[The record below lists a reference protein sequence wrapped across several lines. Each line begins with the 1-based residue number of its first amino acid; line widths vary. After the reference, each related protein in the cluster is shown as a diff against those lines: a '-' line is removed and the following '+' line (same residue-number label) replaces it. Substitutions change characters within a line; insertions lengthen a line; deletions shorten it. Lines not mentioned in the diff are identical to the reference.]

1 MSGGPQLQLAV
12 LWPWLLMAT
21 LQVGL
26 GHTGLALA
34 AAVESERSAA
44 QKAIIRVIPL
54 KVEPIILEGEFANV
68 AEVTPAEGKL
78 LQSHPLSLCNTSED
92 EHTESGFITIVKLE
106 QPDRD
111 PNPCLSLANKAKLAG
126 ERGARAILFDITDD
140 ESAADQLRK
149 PRGLSQPVVLIR
161 GHDAELLMG
170 VVNKNREAHVKIEV
184 KEPPAWPD
192 YDVWILLTVV
202 STVVV
207 IILIFVV
214 RTKCQLN
221 RTQDSLQ
228 QQTMQAIG
236 QLATRNYQAR
246 CRQASRWD
254 STSSCSSAPVCA
266 ICLEEFSEGQ
276 ELRII
281 SCSHEFHRECVDPW
295 LQQHHTCPLC
305 MFNILARDSVDQAP
319 VAGSRLAPRDMEP
332 GRRLHL
338 FRQHPGHALYHLPH
352 AYPQRNL
359 RSFPPEPAHG
369 NPFFH
374 SPELSQ
380 LDFSTIHYMPY
391 RPASSLPACG
401 HPSPL
406 VPGLRGQQH
415 PSPTACGQPL
425 TPHRTCPLQ
434 PQPPCL
440 GLKAALAQRQ
450 HRAPALRRGAGH
462 GHQHNSS
469 GSGES
474 YLTEHSGYLA
484 DGPGSDSS
492 SGPCHGSSSDSMLNC
507 TDVSLQGIHG
517 SCSTFRS
524 SLSSDY
530 DPFVYCSSEGP
541 ATDNGQERQRPPR
554 ETRPRSV
561 DLVVSGGAA
570 PSKAQVL
577 SHVHYHHHQHHHY
590 RRDTECPPGRAGQG
604 PGQRKSRYSG
614 TKVGFHGA
622 RMQKRAEKSHHCQQP
637 VESSTVLQEA
647 PPAGQTACSQQGR
660 EPPHA
665 PSASLSRLNFSVDA
679 TRQSG
684 AAGTSPVLLPQRHS
698 LQSRHHRRKRKC
710 PLEPDPSLLPE
721 DSALPKACDTH
732 IPHGHPTGHRCSPE
746 VQPLI
751 PSAPLPCSLGSRPL
765 WKCLVPQSSSELKKQ
780 EEGMSGREGNH
791 TVPAG
796 FSGMGTA
803 KHSLSLRLHCPTQQ
817 CSQGKSGVGLFFQ
830 RAGEWRWFAAG
841 WARGCSVCW

>member
-1 MSGGPQLQLAV
+1 MSAGPQLQLAL

-21 LQVGL
+21 LQAGL
-26 GHTGLALA
+26 GHSGLALA

-236 QLATRNYQAR
+236 QLATRRYQSR
-246 CRQASRWD
+246 CRQAPRWD

-281 SCSHEFHRECVDPW
+281 SCSHEFHRDCVDPW

-305 MFNILARDSVDQAP
+305 MFNILARDPVDQATA
-319 VAGSRLAPRDMEP
+319 AGSRLAPRDMEP

-359 RSFPPEPAHG
+359 RSFPPDPAHG

-380 LDFSTIHYMPY
+380 LDFGTIHYMPY
-391 RPASSLPACG
+391 RPTSLLACG

-406 VPGLRGQQH
+406 APGLLGQQH
-415 PSPTACGQPL
+415 PNPSACGQTL
-425 TPHRTCPLQ
+425 SPHKTCSLQ
-434 PQPPCL
+434 PQPPCP
-440 GLKAALAQRQ
+440 GPKAALAQKQ
-450 HRAPALRRGAGH
+450 HRAPALRRGVSH

-474 YLTEHSGYLA
+474 YLTDHSGYLA

-530 DPFVYCSSEGP
+530 DPFVYCSLEGP
-541 ATDNGQERQRPPR
+541 AMDHGQEQPRPLR
-554 ETRPRSV
+554 ETRPRSL
-561 DLVVSGGAA
+561 DLMVPGGAA
-570 PSKAQVL
+570 PAKPQVL

-590 RRDTECPPGRAGQG
+590 RRDTECPPGRAGQV

-614 TKVGFHGA
+614 AKVGFHGA
-622 RMQKRAEKSHHCQQP
+622 RTQKRTEKSHHCQQP
-637 VESSTVLQEA
+637 LDSSTVLQEA
-647 PPAGQTACSQQGR
+647 ALAGQPACPQQGR
-660 EPPHA
+660 DPPHA
-665 PSASLSRLNFSVDA
+665 PSTSPDRLDFSVDA
-679 TRQSG
+679 NRQSG
-684 AAGTSPVLLPQRHS
+684 SAGTSPVPLPPRHS

-710 PLEPDPSLLPE
+710 PLEPDPALLPE
-721 DSALPKACDTH
+721 DSALPKACDAH
-732 IPHGHPTGHRCSPE
+732 VPHSPPAGYHCSPE

-751 PSAPLPCSLGSRPL
+751 PSAPLPYGSGSRPL
-765 WKCLVPQSSSELKKQ
+765 WKCLVPQSGSELKKQ
-780 EEGMSGREGNH
+780 EEVVSGREGNH
-791 TVPAG
+791 TVPAD
-796 FSGMGTA
+796 FSGTGTPR
-803 KHSLSLRLHCPTQQ
+803 HSLSLHLHCPSQQ
-817 CSQGKSGVGLFFQ
+817 GSQESEEEVQ
-830 RAGEWRWFAAG
+830 DVHEH
-841 WARGCSVCW
+841 SV

>member
-1 MSGGPQLQLAV
+1 MSAGPPLQLAV

-21 LQVGL
+21 LQAGL
-26 GHTGLALA
+26 GHTGLALV

-140 ESAADQLRK
+140 ESAADQVQTPLILSMFLEGGRIVLVSGYSGPSLTVFASLQLRK

-214 RTKCQLN
+214 RTKCHFLSPW
-221 RTQDSLQ
+221 QDSLQ

-236 QLATRNYQAR
+236 QLATRRYQAR
-246 CRQASRWD
+246 CRQTSRWD
-254 STSSCSSAPVCA
+254 SASSCSSAPVCA

-305 MFNILARDSVDQAP
+305 MFNILGRGTA
-319 VAGSRLAPRDMEP
+319 AGSRLAPQDMEP

-380 LDFSTIHYMPY
+380 LDFGTIHYMPY
-391 RPASSLPACG
+391 RPATSLLAGG
-401 HPSPL
+401 HPPPL
-406 VPGLRGQQH
+406 APGV
-415 PSPTACGQPL
+415 
-425 TPHRTCPLQ
+425 TCSLQ
-434 PQPPCL
+434 PQPPCV
-440 GLKAALAQRQ
+440 GLKAALVHKQPRV
-450 HRAPALRRGAGH
+450 P
-462 GHQHNSS
+462 HNSS

-474 YLTEHSGYLA
+474 YLTDHSGYLA

-492 SGPCHGSSSDSMLNC
+492 SGPCHGSSSDSVLNC

-541 ATDNGQERQRPPR
+541 TTDNGQE

-561 DLVVSGGAA
+561 DLMVPGGAA
-570 PSKAQVL
+570 PAKAQVL

-590 RRDTECPPGRAGQG
+590 RRDMECPPGRAGQG

-614 TKVGFHGA
+614 AKVGFHGS
-622 RMQKRAEKSHHCQQP
+622 RTQKRTEKNHHCQQP
-637 VESSTVLQEA
+637 LESGAVLQEA
-647 PPAGQTACSQQGR
+647 APAGQPACTQPGWES
-660 EPPHA
+660 PHA
-665 PSASLSRLNFSVDA
+665 PSASPNRLDFSVDA

-684 AAGTSPVLLPQRHS
+684 AAGTSPVPLPPRHS

-710 PLEPDPSLLPE
+710 PLEPNPALLPE
-721 DSALPKACDTH
+721 DSALPKACDAH
-732 IPHGHPTGHRCSPE
+732 IPHGHPAGYRCSPE

-751 PSAPLPCSLGSRPL
+751 PSAPLPCGSGSRPL
-765 WKCLVPQSSSELKKQ
+765 WKCLVLQSDAELKKQ
-780 EEGMSGREGNH
+780 EEGLSGREGNC
-791 TVPAG
+791 TVPAD
-796 FSGMGTA
+796 FSGTGNPR
-803 KHSLSLRLHCPTQQ
+803 HSLNLHLHCPSQQ
-817 CSQGKSGVGLFFQ
+817 GSQGKSGVCLFLQ
-830 RAGEWRWFAAG
+830 QAGE
-841 WARGCSVCW
+841 

>member
-1 MSGGPQLQLAV
+1 MSAGPPLQLAV

-21 LQVGL
+21 LHAGL

-34 AAVESERSAA
+34 GAVESERSAA

-54 KVEPIILEGEFANV
+54 KVEPIVLEGEFANV

-184 KEPPAWPD
+184 KEPPSWPD

-207 IILIFVV
+207 IIVIFVL

-221 RTQDSLQ
+221 RSQDSLQ

-236 QLATRNYQAR
+236 QLATRTFQAR
-246 CRQASRWD
+246 CRPAARWD
-254 STSSCSSAPVCA
+254 SASTCSSAPVCA

-305 MFNILARDSVDQAP
+305 MFNILARDSVDQATA
-319 VAGSRLAPRDMEP
+319 AGSRMAPRDMEP

-359 RSFPPEPAHG
+359 RNLPPEQAHG
-369 NPFFH
+369 NPFLH
-374 SPELSQ
+374 SLELSQ
-380 LDFSTIHYMPY
+380 LDFGTIHYMPY
-391 RPASSLPACG
+391 RPTTSLLACG

-406 VPGLRGQQH
+406 
-415 PSPTACGQPL
+415 
-425 TPHRTCPLQ
+425 
-434 PQPPCL
+434 PPCL
-440 GLKAALAQRQ
+440 GLNAAAVQRQ
-450 HRAPALRRGAGH
+450 HRAPALRRGLSH

-541 ATDNGQERQRPPR
+541 ATDNGQEQALPPR
-554 ETRPRSV
+554 DTRPKSL
-561 DLVVSGGAA
+561 DLMVSGGPGPAK
-570 PSKAQVL
+570 PQLL

-590 RRDTECPPGRAGQG
+590 RRDAECPPGWGGQG
-604 PGQRKSRYSG
+604 GGQRKSRYSEA
-614 TKVGFHGA
+614 KVGLHSA
-622 RMQKRAEKSHHCQQP
+622 QTQKRTEKSHHCQQP
-637 VESSTVLQEA
+637 PESSPVLQEA
-647 PPAGQTACSQQGR
+647 ALVGQPACSQQGW
-660 EPPHA
+660 EPPHI
-665 PSASLSRLNFSVDA
+665 PSASPSRLDFSKDA
-679 TRQSG
+679 NRQSG
-684 AAGTSPVLLPQRHS
+684 ASRTSPVPLPPKHS
-698 LQSRHHRRKRKC
+698 SQSRHHRRKRKC
-710 PLEPDPSLLPE
+710 PLEPSPALLPE
-721 DSALPKACDTH
+721 DSALPRACDAH
-732 IPHGHPTGHRCSPE
+732 VPHGHPAGYCCSPE
-746 VQPLI
+746 AQPLI
-751 PSAPLPCSLGSRPL
+751 PPSAPLSCSSGSQPL
-765 WKCLVPQSSSELKKQ
+765 WKCLVPQSGSELQSQ
-780 EEGMSGREGNH
+780 EERLSGWEGNH
-791 TVPAG
+791 PVPADV
-796 FSGMGTA
+796 SGTRTPR
-803 KHSLSLRLHCPTQQ
+803 HSLSLQLHCPSQQ
-817 CSQGKSGVGLFFQ
+817 GSQGKSAVGLLQ
-830 RAGEWRWFAAG
+830 QASE
-841 WARGCSVCW
+841 

>member
-1 MSGGPQLQLAV
+1 MSAGPPLQLAL

-26 GHTGLALA
+26 GHTRLALA
-34 AAVESERSAA
+34 AAVEAERSAA

-92 EHTESGFITIVKLE
+92 EHTETGFITIVKLE

-214 RTKCQLN
+214 RTKCHLN

-228 QQTMQAIG
+228 QQTMRAIG
-236 QLATRNYQAR
+236 QLATRTYQPR

-254 STSSCSSAPVCA
+254 SASSCSSAPVCA

-305 MFNILARDSVDQAP
+305 MFNILARDSADQAAVP
-319 VAGSRLAPRDMEP
+319 GSRLTPRDMEP

-359 RSFPPEPAHG
+359 RSFPPEPAHS
-369 NPFFH
+369 NPFFR

-380 LDFSTIHYMPY
+380 LDFGTIHYVPY
-391 RPASSLPACG
+391 RPPSSLPTCS

-406 VPGLRGQQH
+406 APELLGQQH
-415 PSPTACGQPL
+415 HPPSACGQPL
-425 TPHRTCPLQ
+425 PSHRPCSLQ
-434 PQPPCL
+434 HQPPGL
-440 GLKAALAQRQ
+440 GLKAAPAQRQ
-450 HRAPALRRGAGH
+450 HRAPPPRRGAAH

-507 TDVSLQGIHG
+507 TDISLQGIHG

-541 ATDNGQERQRPPR
+541 AVERGQEQQLAR
-554 ETRPRSV
+554 ETRPRSL
-561 DLVVSGGAA
+561 DLLVPGDAA
-570 PSKAQVL
+570 AAKSQVL
-577 SHVHYHHHQHHHY
+577 GHVHYHHHQHHHY
-590 RRDTECPPGRAGQG
+590 RRETECPSGRVG
-604 PGQRKSRYSG
+604 PGASQRKARYSG
-614 TKVGFHGA
+614 TKVGFHSA
-622 RMQKRAEKSHHCQQP
+622 RTQKRAEKPHRCQQP
-637 VESSTVLQEA
+637 LESSTVSPEA
-647 PPAGQTACSQQGR
+647 SPAGQPVCLQQGH
-660 EPPHA
+660 ELSGA
-665 PSASLSRLNFSVDA
+665 PSASLSRLDLATDA
-679 TRQSG
+679 CRILG
-684 AAGTSPVLLPQRHS
+684 AAGTSHVPMPQRHS
-698 LQSRHHRRKRKC
+698 LHGRHHRRKRKC
-710 PLEPDPSLLPE
+710 PQEPDPLHLPE
-721 DSALPKACDTH
+721 DSVLHKASDARV
-732 IPHGHPTGHRCSPE
+732 PYGHATGDSCSPE

-751 PSAPLPCSLGSRPL
+751 PSAPLTCGSGARPL
-765 WKCLVPQSSSELKKQ
+765 WKCLVP
-780 EEGMSGREGNH
+780 
-791 TVPAG
+791 
-796 FSGMGTA
+796 
-803 KHSLSLRLHCPTQQ
+803 
-817 CSQGKSGVGLFFQ
+817 
-830 RAGEWRWFAAG
+830 
-841 WARGCSVCW
+841 

>member
-1 MSGGPQLQLAV
+1 MSAGPQVQLAV

-21 LQVGL
+21 LQAGL

-34 AAVESERSAA
+34 AAVESERAAA

-221 RTQDSLQ
+221 RTQDSVQ
-228 QQTMQAIG
+228 QQTLQAIG
-236 QLATRNYQAR
+236 QLATRRYQPRAR
-246 CRQASRWD
+246 PAPRWD
-254 STSSCSSAPVCA
+254 SASSCSSAPVCA

-305 MFNILARDSVDQAP
+305 MFNILARDSGDQAM
-319 VAGSRLAPRDMEP
+319 AASSRLVPQDMEP

-359 RSFPPEPAHG
+359 RSLPPEPAHG
-369 NPFFH
+369 NSFFH

-380 LDFSTIHYMPY
+380 LDFGTIHYMPY
-391 RPASSLPACG
+391 RPATSLLACS
-401 HPSPL
+401 HVAPL
-406 VPGLRGQQH
+406 APGLLGQQH
-415 PSPTACGQPL
+415 PNPSALGQAL
-425 TPHRTCPLQ
+425 APHRTCPLQ

-440 GLKAALAQRQ
+440 APKAALAQKQ
-450 HRAPALRRGAGH
+450 HRAPALRRGLGH
-462 GHQHNSS
+462 GHQHNGS

-507 TDVSLQGIHG
+507 TDVSMQGIHG

-541 ATDNGQERQRPPR
+541 ATDLGHEQLRPPR
-554 ETRPRSV
+554 ERRPRSL
-561 DLVVSGGAA
+561 DLMVPTGAA
-570 PSKAQVL
+570 PAKPQVL
-577 SHVHYHHHQHHHY
+577 SHIHYHHHQHHHY
-590 RRDTECPPGRAGQG
+590 RQDVECPPGRAGQG
-604 PGQRKSRYSG
+604 PGPGPRKSRYSG
-614 TKVGFHGA
+614 AKVAFHSA
-622 RMQKRAEKSHHCQQP
+622 RTQKRTEKSHHSEQP
-637 VESSTVLQEA
+637 LESSAVLQEA
-647 PPAGQTACSQQGR
+647 APAGQPNCPQEGWGPS
-660 EPPHA
+660 HA
-665 PSASLSRLNFSVDA
+665 PSPSPNRLDFSVDA
-679 TRQSG
+679 NRQLG
-684 AAGTSPVLLPQRHS
+684 AAGTPPVPLPPRHS

-710 PLEPDPSLLPE
+710 PLEPDPTLLPKDTAE
-721 DSALPKACDTH
+721 PGSCDPRLP
-732 IPHGHPTGHRCSPE
+732 PGHPAGYHCSPE
-746 VQPLI
+746 AQPLI
-751 PSAPLPCSLGSRPL
+751 PSSPLPSGSRPL
-765 WKCLVPQSSSELKKQ
+765 WKSLVP
-780 EEGMSGREGNH
+780 
-791 TVPAG
+791 
-796 FSGMGTA
+796 
-803 KHSLSLRLHCPTQQ
+803 
-817 CSQGKSGVGLFFQ
+817 
-830 RAGEWRWFAAG
+830 
-841 WARGCSVCW
+841 

>member
-1 MSGGPQLQLAV
+1 MSAGPQLQLAV

-21 LQVGL
+21 LQAGL
-26 GHTGLALA
+26 GHTGLVLA

-44 QKAIIRVIPL
+44 QKAIIRVMPL

-202 STVVV
+202 STVVI

-236 QLATRNYQAR
+236 QLATRRYQAR
-246 CRQASRWD
+246 CWQASRWD
-254 STSSCSSAPVCA
+254 SASSCSSAPVCA

-305 MFNILARDSVDQAP
+305 MFNILARDSVDQATA
-319 VAGSRLAPRDMEP
+319 AGSRLAPRDMEP

-359 RSFPPEPAHG
+359 RSFPLEPAHG

-380 LDFSTIHYMPY
+380 LDFGTIHYMPY
-391 RPASSLPACG
+391 RPATSLLTCS
-401 HPSPL
+401 HPPPL
-406 VPGLRGQQH
+406 APGLLGQQH
-415 PSPTACGQPL
+415 PNPSACGQTLP
-425 TPHRTCPLQ
+425 PHRTCSLQ
-434 PQPPCL
+434 PQLPCL
-440 GLKAALAQRQ
+440 GLKAALAQKQ
-450 HRAPALRRGAGH
+450 HRAPALRRGVSH

-541 ATDNGQERQRPPR
+541 ATDNGQEQPRPPR
-554 ETRPRSV
+554 ETRPRSL
-561 DLVVSGGAA
+561 DLMVPRGAA
-570 PSKAQVL
+570 PAKPQVL

-590 RRDTECPPGRAGQG
+590 RKDAECPPGRAGQG

-614 TKVGFHGA
+614 AKVGFHGA
-622 RMQKRAEKSHHCQQP
+622 RTQKRAEKSYHCQQP
-637 VESSTVLQEA
+637 LESSTVLQEA
-647 PPAGQTACSQQGR
+647 APAGQPASPQQGQ
-660 EPPHA
+660 EPPHV
-665 PSASLSRLNFSVDA
+665 PSASPNRLDFSVDA
-679 TRQSG
+679 NRQSG
-684 AAGTSPVLLPQRHS
+684 AAGTSPVPLPPRHS

-710 PLEPDPSLLPE
+710 PLEPDPALLPE
-721 DSALPKACDTH
+721 DPALPKACDAH
-732 IPHGHPTGHRCSPE
+732 VPHGHSAVYRCSPE

-751 PSAPLPCSLGSRPL
+751 PSAPLPCSSGSRPL
-765 WKCLVPQSSSELKKQ
+765 WKCLVP
-780 EEGMSGREGNH
+780 
-791 TVPAG
+791 
-796 FSGMGTA
+796 
-803 KHSLSLRLHCPTQQ
+803 
-817 CSQGKSGVGLFFQ
+817 
-830 RAGEWRWFAAG
+830 
-841 WARGCSVCW
+841 

>member
-1 MSGGPQLQLAV
+1 MSAGPQVQLAL

-21 LQVGL
+21 LQAGL
-26 GHTGLALA
+26 GQTGLALA
-34 AAVESERSAA
+34 AAVESERAAA

-221 RTQDSLQ
+221 RTQDSVQ
-228 QQTMQAIG
+228 QQTLQAIG
-236 QLATRNYQAR
+236 QLATRRYQPRAR
-246 CRQASRWD
+246 PAPRWD
-254 STSSCSSAPVCA
+254 SASSCSSAPVCA

-305 MFNILARDSVDQAP
+305 MFNILARDSGEQA
-319 VAGSRLAPRDMEP
+319 AAASSRLVPQDMEP

-359 RSFPPEPAHG
+359 RSFLPEPAPG
-369 NPFFH
+369 NPFFC

-380 LDFSTIHYMPY
+380 LDFGTIHYMPY
-391 RPASSLPACG
+391 RPTTSLLACG
-401 HPSPL
+401 HVAPL
-406 VPGLRGQQH
+406 APGLLGQHH
-415 PSPTACGQPL
+415 PTPSACGQAL
-425 TPHRTCPLQ
+425 APHRTCPLQ

-440 GLKAALAQRQ
+440 APKAALAQKQ
-450 HRAPALRRGAGH
+450 HRASALRRGLGH

-541 ATDNGQERQRPPR
+541 ATDHGQEQLQPPR
-554 ETRPRSV
+554 ERRPRSL
-561 DLVVSGGAA
+561 DLMVPGGAA
-570 PSKAQVL
+570 PAKPQVL

-590 RRDTECPPGRAGQG
+590 RRDSECPPGRAGQG
-604 PGQRKSRYSG
+604 PGPRKSRYSG
-614 TKVGFHGA
+614 AKVAFHSA
-622 RMQKRAEKSHHCQQP
+622 RTQKRTEKSHHSQQP
-637 VESSTVLQEA
+637 LESSAVLQEA
-647 PPAGQTACSQQGR
+647 APAGQPACPQEGR
-660 EPPHA
+660 KPPHS
-665 PSASLSRLNFSVDA
+665 PSTSPSRLDFSVDA
-679 TRQSG
+679 NRQSG
-684 AAGTSPVLLPQRHS
+684 AAGTPPVPLPPRHS

-710 PLEPDPSLLPE
+710 PLEPDPALLPK
-721 DSALPKACDTH
+721 DSAEPRACDTH
-732 IPHGHPTGHRCSPE
+732 LPPGHPAGYRLSPE
-746 VQPLI
+746 AQPLI
-751 PSAPLPCSLGSRPL
+751 PSAPLPSGSRPL
-765 WKCLVPQSSSELKKQ
+765 WKCLVPQSSSELRKQ
-780 EEGMSGREGNH
+780 EEGLSGREGNRS
-791 TVPAG
+791 VPAD
-796 FSGMGTA
+796 FSGTGTPR
-803 KHSLSLRLHCPTQQ
+803 HSLSVRLHCPSQQ
-817 CSQGKSGVGLFFQ
+817 GGPASEEEVQDVH
-830 RAGEWRWFAAG
+830 EH
-841 WARGCSVCW
+841 SV

>member
-1 MSGGPQLQLAV
+1 MSAGPPLQLVA

-21 LQVGL
+21 LQAAL
-26 GHTGLALA
+26 GHSGLALA
-34 AAVESERSAA
+34 AAVESERAAA

-54 KVEPIILEGEFANV
+54 KVEPITLEGEFANV

-106 QPDRD
+106 QPERD

-228 QQTMQAIG
+228 QQTLQAIG
-236 QLATRNYQAR
+236 QLATRRYQPR
-246 CRQASRWD
+246 CRPAARWD
-254 STSSCSSAPVCA
+254 SASSCSSAPVCA
-266 ICLEEFSEGQ
+266 ICLEEFTEGQ

-281 SCSHEFHRECVDPW
+281 SCTHEFHRECVDPW

-305 MFNILARDSVDQAP
+305 MFNILARDSVDQAT
-319 VAGSRLAPRDMEP
+319 ATSSRLAPQDMEP

-352 AYPQRNL
+352 PYPQRNL

-374 SPELSQ
+374 SPELSR
-380 LDFSTIHYMPY
+380 LDFGTIHYVPY
-391 RPASSLPACG
+391 RPAPSLLACG
-401 HPSPL
+401 HAAL
-406 VPGLRGQQH
+406 LGQQ
-415 PSPTACGQPL
+415 PPVPAACGQAPA
-425 TPHRTCPLQ
+425 PHRTCPLQ
-434 PQPPCL
+434 PQPPCP
-440 GLKAALAQRQ
+440 GLKAAPAQKQ
-450 HRAPALRRGAGH
+450 HRVPTARRGAGH

-541 ATDNGQERQRPPR
+541 AAERGPEPLRPAR
-554 ETRPRSV
+554 HRRPRAPLA
-561 DLVVSGGAA
+561 LVVPVGAA
-570 PSKAQVL
+570 PAKPHVL

-590 RRDTECPPGRAGQG
+590 RRDAEGAPGRAGQG
-604 PGQRKSRYSG
+604 PVPRRARYSG
-614 TKVGFHGA
+614 AKVGFHGA
-622 RMQKRAEKSHHCQQP
+622 RAQERTERSHHCQRP
-637 VESSTVLQEA
+637 AGGGAVLQEGG
-647 PPAGQTACSQQGR
+647 PAGQPACPLRGGH
-660 EPPHA
+660 PHA
-665 PSASLSRLNFSVDA
+665 PSDSGADA
-679 TRQSG
+679 NRQPG
-684 AAGTSPVLLPQRHS
+684 AAGTSPAPLPPRHS
-698 LQSRHHRRKRKC
+698 SQSRHHRRKRKC
-710 PLEPDPSLLPE
+710 SQEPDPAHL
-721 DSALPKACDTH
+721 
-732 IPHGHPTGHRCSPE
+732 PHGHPAGSRCSPE
-746 VQPLI
+746 AQPLI
-751 PSAPLPCSLGSRPL
+751 PSAPLPGGSGSRTL
-765 WKCLVPQSSSELKKQ
+765 WKCLVP
-780 EEGMSGREGNH
+780 
-791 TVPAG
+791 
-796 FSGMGTA
+796 
-803 KHSLSLRLHCPTQQ
+803 
-817 CSQGKSGVGLFFQ
+817 
-830 RAGEWRWFAAG
+830 
-841 WARGCSVCW
+841 

>member
-1 MSGGPQLQLAV
+1 MSAGPPLQLAV

-21 LQVGL
+21 LHAGL

-54 KVEPIILEGEFANV
+54 KVEPIVLEGEFANV

-184 KEPPAWPD
+184 KEPPSWPD
-192 YDVWILLTVV
+192 YDMWILLTVV

-236 QLATRNYQAR
+236 QLATREFQAR
-246 CRQASRWD
+246 CRPAARWD
-254 STSSCSSAPVCA
+254 SASTCSSAPVCA

-305 MFNILARDSVDQAP
+305 MFNILARDSVDHATA
-319 VAGSRLAPRDMEP
+319 AGSRMAPRDMEP

-359 RSFPPEPAHG
+359 RNFPPEPAHG

-374 SPELSQ
+374 SLELSQ
-380 LDFSTIHYMPY
+380 LDFGTIHYMPY
-391 RPASSLPACG
+391 RPATSLLACG

-406 VPGLRGQQH
+406 APGLLGQQH
-415 PSPTACGQPL
+415 PNPSACGQTLP
-425 TPHRTCPLQ
+425 PHRTCSLQ
-434 PQPPCL
+434 PQAPCL
-440 GLKAALAQRQ
+440 GLKATLVQKQ
-450 HRAPALRRGAGH
+450 HRAPALRRGVGH

-541 ATDNGQERQRPPR
+541 ATDNGQEQPWPPR
-554 ETRPRSV
+554 DTRPRSL
-561 DLVVSGGAA
+561 DLMVPGGAGPA
-570 PSKAQVL
+570 KPQVL

-590 RRDTECPPGRAGQG
+590 RRDAECPPGWVGQG
-604 PGQRKSRYSG
+604 PVQRKSRYSEG
-614 TKVGFHGA
+614 KVGFHSA
-622 RMQKRAEKSHHCQQP
+622 RTQKRTEKSHHCQQLP
-637 VESSTVLQEA
+637 ESTVLQEA
-647 PPAGQTACSQQGR
+647 ALAGQPACSQQGQ
-660 EPPHA
+660 EPPRI
-665 PSASLSRLNFSVDA
+665 PSASPSSLDFSKDA
-679 TRQSG
+679 NRQSG
-684 AAGTSPVLLPQRHS
+684 ASGISPVPLPPKHS
-698 LQSRHHRRKRKC
+698 SQSRHHRRKRKC
-710 PLEPDPSLLPE
+710 PLEPSPTLLPE
-721 DSALPKACDTH
+721 ESALPKACDAH
-732 IPHGHPTGHRCSPE
+732 VPHGHPAGYHCSPE
-746 VQPLI
+746 AQPLI
-751 PSAPLPCSLGSRPL
+751 PRSAPLSCSSGSRL
-765 WKCLVPQSSSELKKQ
+765 WKCLVPQSGSELKKQ
-780 EEGMSGREGNH
+780 EEGLSGWEGNH
-791 TVPAG
+791 TVPAD
-796 FSGMGTA
+796 FSGTGTPRDRR
-803 KHSLSLRLHCPTQQ
+803 SLQLHCPSQQ
-817 CSQGKSGVGLFFQ
+817 GSQGSEEEVQ
-830 RAGEWRWFAAG
+830 DVREH
-841 WARGCSVCW
+841 SV

>member
-1 MSGGPQLQLAV
+1 MSAGPPLQLAL

-21 LQVGL
+21 LQAGL
-26 GHTGLALA
+26 GQKGLVLA

-228 QQTMQAIG
+228 QQTMQAIA
-236 QLATRNYQAR
+236 QLATRKYQAR
-246 CRQASRWD
+246 GRPASRWD
-254 STSSCSSAPVCA
+254 SASSCSSAPVCA

-305 MFNILARDSVDQAP
+305 MFNILARDSVDQATTA
-319 VAGSRLAPRDMEP
+319 VSRLAPQDMEP

-352 AYPQRNL
+352 AYPQRNF
-359 RSFPPEPAHG
+359 RSFPPEPARG
-369 NPFFH
+369 NLFFH

-380 LDFSTIHYMPY
+380 LDFGTIHYMPY
-391 RPASSLPACG
+391 RPTTSLLACG

-406 VPGLRGQQH
+406 APGLLGQQH
-415 PSPTACGQPL
+415 PRPSACGQALP
-425 TPHRTCPLQ
+425 PHRTCSLQ

-440 GLKAALAQRQ
+440 GPKAALAQKQNRV
-450 HRAPALRRGAGH
+450 PALRRAGGH
-462 GHQHNSS
+462 GQQHNSS

-492 SGPCHGSSSDSMLNC
+492 SGPCHGSSSDSILNC
-507 TDVSLQGIHG
+507 TDISLQGIHG

-541 ATDNGQERQRPPR
+541 ATDNGQEPPRPPR
-554 ETRPRSV
+554 EMRPRSL
-561 DLVVSGGAA
+561 DLMVPEGAVPA
-570 PSKAQVL
+570 KPHVL
-577 SHVHYHHHQHHHY
+577 SHIHYHNHQHHHY
-590 RRDTECPPGRAGQG
+590 RRDAECPSGRAGQG

-614 TKVGFHGA
+614 AKVGFHGA
-622 RMQKRAEKSHHCQQP
+622 RTQKRTEKSHHSQQP
-637 VESSTVLQEA
+637 LESSAVLPEA
-647 PPAGQTACSQQGR
+647 APAGQPACLQQDW

-665 PSASLSRLNFSVDA
+665 LSTPSNRLDFSADAS
-679 TRQSG
+679 RQLG
-684 AAGTSPVLLPQRHS
+684 AAGTSPVPLPPKHS
-698 LQSRHHRRKRKC
+698 LHSRHHRRKRKC
-710 PLEPDPSLLPE
+710 PLEPDPALLPE
-721 DSALPKACDTH
+721 DSALPKACDAH
-732 IPHGHPTGHRCSPE
+732 VPHGHPAGCRCSPE

-751 PSAPLPCSLGSRPL
+751 PSAPLPCGSGSRPL
-765 WKCLVPQSSSELKKQ
+765 WKCLVP
-780 EEGMSGREGNH
+780 
-791 TVPAG
+791 
-796 FSGMGTA
+796 
-803 KHSLSLRLHCPTQQ
+803 
-817 CSQGKSGVGLFFQ
+817 
-830 RAGEWRWFAAG
+830 
-841 WARGCSVCW
+841 

>member
-1 MSGGPQLQLAV
+1 MSAGPPLQLAL

-21 LQVGL
+21 LRAGL
-26 GHTGLALA
+26 GQTGQVLA

-54 KVEPIILEGEFANV
+54 KVEPIILEGEFASV

-236 QLATRNYQAR
+236 QLATRKYQAR
-246 CRQASRWD
+246 GRPASRWD
-254 STSSCSSAPVCA
+254 SASSCSSAPVCA

-305 MFNILARDSVDQAP
+305 MFNILARDSVDQAMT
-319 VAGSRLAPRDMEP
+319 AGSRLAPQDMEP

-352 AYPQRNL
+352 AYPQRNF
-359 RSFPPEPAHG
+359 RSFPPVPARG

-380 LDFSTIHYMPY
+380 LDFGTIHYMPH
-391 RPASSLPACG
+391 RPSTSLLACG

-406 VPGLRGQQH
+406 ATGLLGQQH
-415 PSPTACGQPL
+415 PSPSACRQMLP
-425 TPHRTCPLQ
+425 PRRTCSLQ

-440 GLKAALAQRQ
+440 GPKAALSQKQNRV
-450 HRAPALRRGAGH
+450 PALRRGGSH

-507 TDVSLQGIHG
+507 TDISLQGIHG

-541 ATDNGQERQRPPR
+541 ATDNGQEPPRPPR
-554 ETRPRSV
+554 EPRPRSL
-561 DLVVSGGAA
+561 DLMAPEGAA
-570 PSKAQVL
+570 PAKPQVL

-590 RRDTECPPGRAGQG
+590 RREAECPSRRAGQG

-614 TKVGFHGA
+614 AKPLEGSA
-622 RMQKRAEKSHHCQQP
+622 
-637 VESSTVLQEA
+637 VLPEA
-647 PPAGQTACSQQGR
+647 APAGQPPCLQQGR

-665 PSASLSRLNFSVDA
+665 PSTPPNRLDFSVDA
-679 TRQSG
+679 SRELG
-684 AAGTSPVLLPQRHS
+684 AAGTSPVPLPPRHTFH
-698 LQSRHHRRKRKC
+698 SRHHRRKRKC
-710 PLEPDPSLLPE
+710 PLEPDPALLPE
-721 DSALPKACDTH
+721 DSALPKACH
-732 IPHGHPTGHRCSPE
+732 AHVPHGHPASHRCSPE

-751 PSAPLPCSLGSRPL
+751 PSASLPCGSGSRPL
-765 WKCLVPQSSSELKKQ
+765 WKCLVP
-780 EEGMSGREGNH
+780 
-791 TVPAG
+791 
-796 FSGMGTA
+796 
-803 KHSLSLRLHCPTQQ
+803 
-817 CSQGKSGVGLFFQ
+817 
-830 RAGEWRWFAAG
+830 
-841 WARGCSVCW
+841 

>member
-1 MSGGPQLQLAV
+1 MSAGPQVQLAV

-21 LQVGL
+21 LQAGL

-34 AAVESERSAA
+34 AAVESERAAA

-54 KVEPIILEGEFANV
+54 KVEPITLEGEFANV

-140 ESAADQLRK
+140 ESAADQ
-149 PRGLSQPVVLIR
+149 
-161 GHDAELLMG
+161 
-170 VVNKNREAHVKIEV
+170 
-184 KEPPAWPD
+184 PD

-221 RTQDSLQ
+221 RTQDSVQ
-228 QQTMQAIG
+228 QQTLQAIG
-236 QLATRNYQAR
+236 QLATRRYQPRAWP
-246 CRQASRWD
+246 APRWD
-254 STSSCSSAPVCA
+254 SASSCNSAPVCA

-305 MFNILARDSVDQAP
+305 MFNILARDSGDQAM
-319 VAGSRLAPRDMEP
+319 AASSRLVPQDMEP

-338 FRQHPGHALYHLPH
+338 FRQHPGHALYHLPQ

-359 RSFPPEPAHG
+359 RSFPPESAHG

-374 SPELSQ
+374 SPELAQ
-380 LDFSTIHYMPY
+380 LDFGTIHYMPY
-391 RPASSLPACG
+391 RPASSLLACG
-401 HPSPL
+401 HVAPLAPSL
-406 VPGLRGQQH
+406 LGQQRPN
-415 PSPTACGQPL
+415 PSACGQAL
-425 TPHRTCPLQ
+425 APHRTCPLQ
-434 PQPPCL
+434 PQPPCVAP
-440 GLKAALAQRQ
+440 KAVMAQKQ
-450 HRAPALRRGAGH
+450 HRMPTLRRGL

-541 ATDNGQERQRPPR
+541 TTDHGQEQLRLPR
-554 ETRPRSV
+554 ERRPRSL
-561 DLVVSGGAA
+561 DLMVPQGAA
-570 PSKAQVL
+570 PAKPQVL

-590 RRDTECPPGRAGQG
+590 RQHAECPPGRAGQG
-604 PGQRKSRYSG
+604 PGPRKSRYSG
-614 TKVGFHGA
+614 AKVAFHSA
-622 RMQKRAEKSHHCQQP
+622 RTQKRTEKSHHSQQP
-637 VESSTVLQEA
+637 LESSAMVQETV
-647 PPAGQTACSQQGR
+647 PAGQPACPQEGQ
-660 EPPHA
+660 EPTHA
-665 PSASLSRLNFSVDA
+665 PSTSPNRLDFSVDA
-679 TRQSG
+679 NRQLG
-684 AAGTSPVLLPQRHS
+684 AVPLSPRHS

-710 PLEPDPSLLPE
+710 PLELDPALLPK
-721 DSALPKACDTH
+721 DSGKPGACNTHLPPSYPA
-732 IPHGHPTGHRCSPE
+732 GYRCSPE
-746 VQPLI
+746 AQPLI
-751 PSAPLPCSLGSRPL
+751 PSAPLPSSSRPL
-765 WKCLVPQSSSELKKQ
+765 WKCLVPQSSSELRKQ
-780 EEGMSGREGNH
+780 EEGLSGWERNCS
-791 TVPAG
+791 VPADL
-796 FSGMGTA
+796 SGTCTPR
-803 KHSLSLRLHCPTQQ
+803 HSLSFHLHCP
-817 CSQGKSGVGLFFQ
+817 SQPGGQASEEEVQ
-830 RAGEWRWFAAG
+830 DVHEH
-841 WARGCSVCW
+841 SV

>member
-1 MSGGPQLQLAV
+1 MSAGPQLQLAV

-21 LQVGL
+21 LQAAL

-34 AAVESERSAA
+34 AAVESERAAA

-228 QQTMQAIG
+228 QQTLQAIG
-236 QLATRNYQAR
+236 QLATRRYQPR
-246 CRQASRWD
+246 CRPASRWD
-254 STSSCSSAPVCA
+254 SASSCSSAPVCA

-281 SCSHEFHRECVDPW
+281 SCTHEFHRECVDPW

-305 MFNILARDSVDQAP
+305 MFNILARDSVDQATAP
-319 VAGSRLAPRDMEP
+319 SSRLAPQDMEP

-352 AYPQRNL
+352 PYPQRNL

-380 LDFSTIHYMPY
+380 LDFGTIHYMPY
-391 RPASSLPACG
+391 RPAPSLLACG
-401 HPSPL
+401 HTSPL
-406 VPGLRGQQH
+406 ATGLLGQH
-415 PSPTACGQPL
+415 PGPSTCGQAL
-425 TPHRTCPLQ
+425 APHRTCPLQ

-440 GLKAALAQRQ
+440 GLKAALAQKQ
-450 HRAPALRRGAGH
+450 HRVPVPRRGVGH

-507 TDVSLQGIHG
+507 TDISLQGIHG

-530 DPFVYCSSEGP
+530 DPFVYCSSEGA
-541 ATDNGQERQRPPR
+541 ATEHGQEQLRPPR
-554 ETRPRSV
+554 ERRPRSL
-561 DLVVSGGAA
+561 DLVVPGGAA
-570 PSKAQVL
+570 PAKAQVL

-590 RRDTECPPGRAGQG
+590 RRDAEGPPGRAGQG
-604 PGQRKSRYSG
+604 AAPRRARYSG
-614 TKVGFHGA
+614 AK
-622 RMQKRAEKSHHCQQP
+622 P
-637 VESSTVLQEA
+637 LESSAVLQEA
-647 PPAGQTACSQQGR
+647 ALAGQPACPLAGR
-660 EPPHA
+660 EHPHA
-665 PSASLSRLNFSVDA
+665 PSAPPSRLDLGVDA

-684 AAGTSPVLLPQRHS
+684 AAGTSLAQLPPRHS

-710 PLEPDPSLLPE
+710 SLEPDPALLPK
-721 DSALPKACDTH
+721 DLPKACDAPL
-732 IPHGHPTGHRCSPE
+732 PHGHPSGYRCSPE

-751 PSAPLPCSLGSRPL
+751 PSAPLPGGSGSRPL
-765 WKCLVPQSSSELKKQ
+765 WKCLVP
-780 EEGMSGREGNH
+780 
-791 TVPAG
+791 
-796 FSGMGTA
+796 
-803 KHSLSLRLHCPTQQ
+803 
-817 CSQGKSGVGLFFQ
+817 
-830 RAGEWRWFAAG
+830 
-841 WARGCSVCW
+841 

>member
-1 MSGGPQLQLAV
+1 MSAGPPRQPAL

-21 LQVGL
+21 LQAGL
-26 GHTGLALA
+26 GRPGLALA
-34 AAVESERSAA
+34 AAGEPERAAA

-54 KVEPIILEGEFANV
+54 KVEPIVLEGEFANV

-149 PRGLSQPVVLIR
+149 PRGLSQPVILIR

-202 STVVV
+202 STVVI
-207 IILIFVV
+207 IILIFFV
-214 RTKCQLN
+214 RTKCHLN
-221 RTQDSLQ
+221 RTQQDSLQ
-228 QQTMQAIG
+228 QQTLQAIG
-236 QLATRNYQAR
+236 QLATRRYQAR
-246 CRQASRWD
+246 GRQASRWD
-254 STSSCSSAPVCA
+254 SASSCSSAPVCA

-305 MFNILARDSVDQAP
+305 MFNILARDSVDQAT
-319 VAGSRLAPRDMEP
+319 ATGSRLVPRDMEP

-352 AYPQRNL
+352 PYPPRSL
-359 RSFPPEPAHG
+359 RSFPPEPTHG
-369 NPFFH
+369 NPFFR

-380 LDFSTIHYMPY
+380 LDFGTIHYVPY
-391 RPASSLPACG
+391 RPPTSLPACG
-401 HPSPL
+401 HQSPL
-406 VPGLRGQQH
+406 ARGLLGQQH
-415 PSPTACGQPL
+415 PSPSACGQTLP
-425 TPHRTCPLQ
+425 PHRTCSLQ
-434 PQPPCL
+434 PQPPCPAP
-440 GLKAALAQRQ
+440 KP
-450 HRAPALRRGAGH
+450 HRAAALRRGGGH

-492 SGPCHGSSSDSMLNC
+492 SGPCHGSSSDSVLNC

-541 ATDNGQERQRPPR
+541 DHGHEPPRPLR
-554 ETRPRSV
+554 ETRPRSL
-561 DLVVSGGAA
+561 DLMVPGGAA
-570 PSKAQVL
+570 PAKPQVL
-577 SHVHYHHHQHHHY
+577 SHIHYHHHQHHHY
-590 RRDTECPPGRAGQG
+590 RGDADCVPGRAGH
-604 PGQRKSRYSG
+604 RKARYSG
-614 TKVGFHGA
+614 AKVGFHSA
-622 RMQKRAEKSHHCQQP
+622 RTPKRTEKSPHCQQTL
-637 VESSTVLQEA
+637 ESSAVLQEA
-647 PPAGQTACSQQGR
+647 APAGQAACPQPGW
-660 EPPHA
+660 EPPRA
-665 PSASLSRLNFSVDA
+665 PSAPSNFGADA
-679 TRQSG
+679 TRQPG
-684 AAGTSPVLLPQRHS
+684 AAGTSAVPLPLRYS
-698 LQSRHHRRKRKC
+698 FQSRHHRRKRKC
-710 PLEPDPSLLPE
+710 PLEPDPALLPN
-721 DSALPKACDTH
+721 DSALPKACDAH
-732 IPHGHPTGHRCSPE
+732 VPPGHPAGYRCSPE
-746 VQPLI
+746 AQPLL
-751 PSAPLPCSLGSRPL
+751 PSTPLSCGSGSRPL
-765 WKCLVPQSSSELKKQ
+765 WKCLVP
-780 EEGMSGREGNH
+780 
-791 TVPAG
+791 
-796 FSGMGTA
+796 
-803 KHSLSLRLHCPTQQ
+803 
-817 CSQGKSGVGLFFQ
+817 
-830 RAGEWRWFAAG
+830 
-841 WARGCSVCW
+841 

>member
-1 MSGGPQLQLAV
+1 SGQ
-12 LWPWLLMAT
+12 
-21 LQVGL
+21 
-26 GHTGLALA
+26 
-34 AAVESERSAA
+34 
-44 QKAIIRVIPL
+44 
-54 KVEPIILEGEFANV
+54 
-68 AEVTPAEGKL
+68 
-78 LQSHPLSLCNTSED
+78 
-92 EHTESGFITIVKLE
+92 
-106 QPDRD
+106 
-111 PNPCLSLANKAKLAG
+111 AKLAG

-236 QLATRNYQAR
+236 QLATRKYQAR

-305 MFNILARDSVDQAP
+305 MFNILARDSVDPAS
-319 VAGSRLAPRDMEP
+319 ATGSRLAPRDMEP

-352 AYPQRNL
+352 PYPQRNL
-359 RSFPPEPAHG
+359 RNFTTEPDHG

-380 LDFSTIHYMPY
+380 LDFGTIHYMPY
-391 RPASSLPACG
+391 RPATSLLACG
-401 HPSPL
+401 HSSPL
-406 VPGLRGQQH
+406 ASGLLGQQH
-415 PSPTACGQPL
+415 PNPSSCGQTLP
-425 TPHRTCPLQ
+425 PHRTCSLQ
-434 PQPPCL
+434 PQPPCP
-440 GLKAALAQRQ
+440 GLKMTLVQKQ
-450 HRAPALRRGAGH
+450 HRAPALRRGVGH

-474 YLTEHSGYLA
+474 YLTDHSGYLA

-507 TDVSLQGIHG
+507 TDISLQGIHG

-541 ATDNGQERQRPPR
+541 ATDNGQEQPRPPR
-554 ETRPRSV
+554 DTRPKSL
-561 DLVVSGGAA
+561 DLMVPGGAA
-570 PSKAQVL
+570 PAKPQVL

-590 RRDTECPPGRAGQG
+590 RKDVECPPGRAGQG
-604 PGQRKSRYSG
+604 TGQRKSRYSG
-614 TKVGFHGA
+614 AKPLEG
-622 RMQKRAEKSHHCQQP
+622 SP
-637 VESSTVLQEA
+637 VLQETSA
-647 PPAGQTACSQQGR
+647 AGQPACPQQSR
-660 EPPHA
+660 ELPQA
-665 PSASLSRLNFSVDA
+665 PSASPSRLDFIVAAN
-679 TRQSG
+679 RQLG
-684 AAGTSPVLLPQRHS
+684 AAGTSPAPLPPRHS

-710 PLEPDPSLLPE
+710 PLEPDPALLPE
-721 DSALPKACDTH
+721 DSALPRACDV
-732 IPHGHPTGHRCSPE
+732 PHRHPAGYRCSPE
-746 VQPLI
+746 IQPLI
-751 PSAPLPCSLGSRPL
+751 PSAPLPCASGSRPL
-765 WKCLVPQSSSELKKQ
+765 WKCLVP
-780 EEGMSGREGNH
+780 
-791 TVPAG
+791 
-796 FSGMGTA
+796 
-803 KHSLSLRLHCPTQQ
+803 
-817 CSQGKSGVGLFFQ
+817 
-830 RAGEWRWFAAG
+830 
-841 WARGCSVCW
+841 

>member
-1 MSGGPQLQLAV
+1 MSAGPQVQLAV

-21 LQVGL
+21 LQAGL
-26 GHTGLALA
+26 GQTGLALA
-34 AAVESERSAA
+34 AAVESERAAA

-140 ESAADQLRK
+140 ESAADQVWTPCLGSATILVSGCSRSALMVFVSLQLRK

-207 IILIFVV
+207 IILIFVP
-214 RTKCQLN
+214 LPSP
-221 RTQDSLQ
+221 QDSVQ
-228 QQTMQAIG
+228 QQTLQAIG
-236 QLATRNYQAR
+236 QLATRRYQPRAR
-246 CRQASRWD
+246 PAPRWD
-254 STSSCSSAPVCA
+254 SASSCSSAPVCA

-281 SCSHEFHRECVDPW
+281 SCTHEFHRECVDPW

-305 MFNILARDSVDQAP
+305 MFNILGKAQT
-319 VAGSRLAPRDMEP
+319 SRLVPQDMEP

-380 LDFSTIHYMPY
+380 VDFGTIHYVPY
-391 RPASSLPACG
+391 RAATSLLACG
-401 HPSPL
+401 HTAPL
-406 VPGLRGQQH
+406 
-415 PSPTACGQPL
+415 
-425 TPHRTCPLQ
+425 
-434 PQPPCL
+434 
-440 GLKAALAQRQ
+440 KQ
-450 HRAPALRRGAGH
+450 HRAPAPRRGLSH

-507 TDVSLQGIHG
+507 TDISLQGIHG

-541 ATDNGQERQRPPR
+541 ATDHGQEQLRPPR
-554 ETRPRSV
+554 ERRPRSL
-561 DLVVSGGAA
+561 DLMVPGGAA
-570 PSKAQVL
+570 PAKPQVL

-590 RRDTECPPGRAGQG
+590 RRDVECAPGRAGQG
-604 PGQRKSRYSG
+604 PGPRKSRYSG
-614 TKVGFHGA
+614 AKVAFHSA
-622 RMQKRAEKSHHCQQP
+622 RTQKRTEKSHHSQQP
-637 VESSTVLQEA
+637 LESSAMLQEA
-647 PPAGQTACSQQGR
+647 ALAGQPACPQEGR
-660 EPPHA
+660 EPSHA
-665 PSASLSRLNFSVDA
+665 PSTTPD
-679 TRQSG
+679 
-684 AAGTSPVLLPQRHS
+684 S

-710 PLEPDPSLLPE
+710 PLEPDLALLPK
-721 DSALPKACDTH
+721 DSAESRACDAH
-732 IPHGHPTGHRCSPE
+732 LPPGHPAGYHCSPE

-751 PSAPLPCSLGSRPL
+751 PSAPLPSGSRPL
-765 WKCLVPQSSSELKKQ
+765 WKCLVPLSSSELRKQ
-780 EEGMSGREGNH
+780 EEGLSGREGNH
-791 TVPAG
+791 SVPAD
-796 FSGMGTA
+796 FSGTDTPR
-803 KHSLSLRLHCPTQQ
+803 HSLSVHLHYPSQQ
-817 CSQGKSGVGLFFQ
+817 GGQGKSGLRFSWQVNEGGLLKELWLP
-830 RAGEWRWFAAG
+830 GHLVP
-841 WARGCSVCW
+841 S

>member
-1 MSGGPQLQLAV
+1 MSAGPQLQLAV

-21 LQVGL
+21 LQAGL
-26 GHTGLALA
+26 SNTRLVLA

-236 QLATRNYQAR
+236 QLATRKYQAR

-254 STSSCSSAPVCA
+254 SASSCSSAPVCA

-305 MFNILARDSVDQAP
+305 MFNILARDSVDQATG
-319 VAGSRLAPRDMEP
+319 AGSRLAPRDMEP

-359 RSFPPEPAHG
+359 RSFPLEPAHG
-369 NPFFH
+369 NSFFH

-380 LDFSTIHYMPY
+380 LDFGTIHYMPY
-391 RPASSLPACG
+391 RPATSLLACG

-406 VPGLRGQQH
+406 TPGLLGQQH
-415 PSPTACGQPL
+415 PNPSACGQTLP
-425 TPHRTCPLQ
+425 PHRTCSLQ

-440 GLKAALAQRQ
+440 GIKAALAQKQ
-450 HRAPALRRGAGH
+450 HRAPTLRRGVGH

-541 ATDNGQERQRPPR
+541 ATDNGQEQPR
-554 ETRPRSV
+554 HLMVP
-561 DLVVSGGAA
+561 GGAA
-570 PSKAQVL
+570 LAQPQVL

-590 RRDTECPPGRAGQG
+590 RRDAECPPARAGQG

-614 TKVGFHGA
+614 AK
-622 RMQKRAEKSHHCQQP
+622 P
-637 VESSTVLQEA
+637 LESSTVLQEA
-647 PPAGQTACSQQGR
+647 APAGQPPCPQLGR
-660 EPPHA
+660 EHPHA
-665 PSASLSRLNFSVDA
+665 PSASPNRLDFSVDA
-679 TRQSG
+679 NRQSG
-684 AAGTSPVLLPQRHS
+684 AAGTSTVPLPPRHS

-710 PLEPDPSLLPE
+710 HLEPDPALLPE
-721 DSALPKACDTH
+721 DSALPKACDAH
-732 IPHGHPTGHRCSPE
+732 VPHGHPAGYRCSSE

-751 PSAPLPCSLGSRPL
+751 PGAPLPCSSGSRPL
-765 WKCLVPQSSSELKKQ
+765 WKCLVP
-780 EEGMSGREGNH
+780 
-791 TVPAG
+791 
-796 FSGMGTA
+796 
-803 KHSLSLRLHCPTQQ
+803 
-817 CSQGKSGVGLFFQ
+817 
-830 RAGEWRWFAAG
+830 
-841 WARGCSVCW
+841 

>member
-1 MSGGPQLQLAV
+1 MSAGPQLQLAV

-21 LQVGL
+21 LQAGL
-26 GHTGLALA
+26 GHTRLALA

-44 QKAIIRVIPL
+44 QKAIIRVMPL

-236 QLATRNYQAR
+236 QLATRRYQAR

-254 STSSCSSAPVCA
+254 SASSCSSAPVCA

-305 MFNILARDSVDQAP
+305 MFNILARDSVDQATA
-319 VAGSRLAPRDMEP
+319 AGSRLAPRDMEP

-359 RSFPPEPAHG
+359 RSFPLEPAHG

-380 LDFSTIHYMPY
+380 VDFGTIHYMPY
-391 RPASSLPACG
+391 RPATSLLTCS
-401 HPSPL
+401 HPPPL
-406 VPGLRGQQH
+406 APGLLGQQH
-415 PSPTACGQPL
+415 PNPSACGQTLP
-425 TPHRTCPLQ
+425 PHRTCSFQ

-440 GLKAALAQRQ
+440 GLKAALAQKQ
-450 HRAPALRRGAGH
+450 HRAPALRRGVGH

-541 ATDNGQERQRPPR
+541 ATDNGQEQPRPPR
-554 ETRPRSV
+554 ETRPRSL
-561 DLVVSGGAA
+561 DLMVPRGAA
-570 PSKAQVL
+570 PAKPQVL

-590 RRDTECPPGRAGQG
+590 RKDAECPPGRAGQG

-614 TKVGFHGA
+614 AKVGFHGA
-622 RMQKRAEKSHHCQQP
+622 RTQKRAEKSHHCQQP
-637 VESSTVLQEA
+637 LESSTVLQEA
-647 PPAGQTACSQQGR
+647 APAGQPAGPQQGR
-660 EPPHA
+660 EPPHV
-665 PSASLSRLNFSVDA
+665 PSASSNRLDFSVDA
-679 TRQSG
+679 NRQSG
-684 AAGTSPVLLPQRHS
+684 AAGTSPVPLPPRHS

-710 PLEPDPSLLPE
+710 PLEPDPALLPE
-721 DSALPKACDTH
+721 DSALPKACDAH
-732 IPHGHPTGHRCSPE
+732 VPHGHSAGYRCSPE

-751 PSAPLPCSLGSRPL
+751 PSAPLPCSSGSRPL

-780 EEGMSGREGNH
+780 EEGLSGREGNH
-791 TVPAG
+791 TVPAD
-796 FSGMGTA
+796 FSGTGTPR
-803 KHSLSLRLHCPTQQ
+803 HSLSHHLRCPSQQ
-817 CSQGKSGVGLFFQ
+817 GSQGSEEEVQ
-830 RAGEWRWFAAG
+830 DVHEH
-841 WARGCSVCW
+841 SV

>member
-1 MSGGPQLQLAV
+1 V
-12 LWPWLLMAT
+12 
-21 LQVGL
+21 
-26 GHTGLALA
+26 
-34 AAVESERSAA
+34 
-44 QKAIIRVIPL
+44 
-54 KVEPIILEGEFANV
+54 
-68 AEVTPAEGKL
+68 

-236 QLATRNYQAR
+236 QLATRRYQPR
-246 CRQASRWD
+246 CRPASRWD

-305 MFNILARDSVDQAP
+305 MFNILARDSVDQATA
-319 VAGSRLAPRDMEP
+319 AGSRLAPRDMEP

-359 RSFPPEPAHG
+359 RSFPPEPARG

-380 LDFSTIHYMPY
+380 LDFGTIHYMP
-391 RPASSLPACG
+391 S
-401 HPSPL
+401 
-406 VPGLRGQQH
+406 
-415 PSPTACGQPL
+415 
-425 TPHRTCPLQ
+425 
-434 PQPPCL
+434 
-440 GLKAALAQRQ
+440 LAQKQ
-450 HRAPALRRGAGH
+450 HRAPALRRGVGH

-530 DPFVYCSSEGP
+530 
-541 ATDNGQERQRPPR
+541 
-554 ETRPRSV
+554 
-561 DLVVSGGAA
+561 
-570 PSKAQVL
+570 
-577 SHVHYHHHQHHHY
+577 HVHYHHHQHHHY
-590 RRDTECPPGRAGQG
+590 RRDSECPPGRSGQG
-604 PGQRKSRYSG
+604 LGQRKSRYP
-614 TKVGFHGA
+614 GA
-622 RMQKRAEKSHHCQQP
+622 KP
-637 VESSTVLQEA
+637 LESNAVLQEVA
-647 PPAGQTACSQQGR
+647 PAGQPACPQQGR

-665 PSASLSRLNFSVDA
+665 PSASPNRLDFSVDA
-679 TRQSG
+679 NRQSG
-684 AAGTSPVLLPQRHS
+684 AAGTSPVLLPPRHS

-710 PLEPDPSLLPE
+710 PLEPDPALLPE
-721 DSALPKACDTH
+721 DSLSPKAGDAH
-732 IPHGHPTGHRCSPE
+732 VPHGHPTGYRCSPE

-751 PSAPLPCSLGSRPL
+751 PSAPLPCSSGSRPL
-765 WKCLVPQSSSELKKQ
+765 WKCLVP
-780 EEGMSGREGNH
+780 
-791 TVPAG
+791 
-796 FSGMGTA
+796 
-803 KHSLSLRLHCPTQQ
+803 
-817 CSQGKSGVGLFFQ
+817 
-830 RAGEWRWFAAG
+830 
-841 WARGCSVCW
+841 

>member
-1 MSGGPQLQLAV
+1 MSAGPQVQLAV

-21 LQVGL
+21 LQAGL

-34 AAVESERSAA
+34 AAVESERAAA

-221 RTQDSLQ
+221 RTQDSVQ
-228 QQTMQAIG
+228 QQTLQAIR
-236 QLATRNYQAR
+236 QLATRRYQSRAR
-246 CRQASRWD
+246 PAPRWD
-254 STSSCSSAPVCA
+254 SASSCSSSPVCA

-305 MFNILARDSVDQAP
+305 MFNILARVSGDQAM
-319 VAGSRLAPRDMEP
+319 AASSRLVPQDMEP

-338 FRQHPGHALYHLPH
+338 FRQHPGHALYHLPQ

-359 RSFPPEPAHG
+359 RSFPPEPDHS

-380 LDFSTIHYMPY
+380 VDFGTIHYVPY
-391 RPASSLPACG
+391 RPASALLACG
-401 HPSPL
+401 HVAPRA
-406 VPGLRGQQH
+406 PGLLGQQH
-415 PSPTACGQPL
+415 PNSSACGQAL
-425 TPHRTCPLQ
+425 APHRTCPLQ
-434 PQPPCL
+434 PQPPCVAP
-440 GLKAALAQRQ
+440 KAAMAQKQ
-450 HRAPALRRGAGH
+450 HRAPALRRGLGY

-541 ATDNGQERQRPPR
+541 TMDHGREQLRPPR
-554 ETRPRSV
+554 ERRPRSL
-561 DLVVSGGAA
+561 DLMVPGGAA
-570 PSKAQVL
+570 PAKPQVL

-590 RRDTECPPGRAGQG
+590 RQDAECPPGWAGKG
-604 PGQRKSRYSG
+604 PGPRKSRYSRA
-614 TKVGFHGA
+614 KVAFHSA
-622 RMQKRAEKSHHCQQP
+622 RTQKRTEKSQHSQQP
-637 VESSTVLQEA
+637 LESSAVLQEA
-647 PPAGQTACSQQGR
+647 APAGQPACPQEGQ
-660 EPPHA
+660 EPPHT
-665 PSASLSRLNFSVDA
+665 PSTSTNRLDFSIDA
-679 TRQSG
+679 NRQLE
-684 AAGTSPVLLPQRHS
+684 AAGTPPVVLPSRHS
-698 LQSRHHRRKRKC
+698 LQSRHHRRKRRC
-710 PLEPDPSLLPE
+710 PLELDPTLLPK
-721 DSALPKACDTH
+721 DSAEPGACDTH
-732 IPHGHPTGHRCSPE
+732 LPPGRPAGYRCSPE
-746 VQPLI
+746 AQPLI
-751 PSAPLPCSLGSRPL
+751 PSAPLPSGSWPL
-765 WKCLVPQSSSELKKQ
+765 WKCLVP
-780 EEGMSGREGNH
+780 
-791 TVPAG
+791 
-796 FSGMGTA
+796 
-803 KHSLSLRLHCPTQQ
+803 
-817 CSQGKSGVGLFFQ
+817 
-830 RAGEWRWFAAG
+830 
-841 WARGCSVCW
+841 

>member
-1 MSGGPQLQLAV
+1 MCSPNKCLTRDQVKLPWTIAGFSRKGQKWEFRSMSGPCNLQ
-12 LWPWLLMAT
+12 
-21 LQVGL
+21 
-26 GHTGLALA
+26 AL
-34 AAVESERSAA
+34 VE
-44 QKAIIRVIPL
+44 
-54 KVEPIILEGEFANV
+54 
-68 AEVTPAEGKL
+68 
-78 LQSHPLSLCNTSED
+78 SHPLSLCNTSED

-207 IILIFVV
+207 IVLIFVV

-228 QQTMQAIG
+228 QQTLQAIG
-236 QLATRNYQAR
+236 QLATRRYQPR
-246 CRQASRWD
+246 CRPASRWD
-254 STSSCSSAPVCA
+254 SASSCSSAPVCA

-281 SCSHEFHRECVDPW
+281 SCSHEFHRDCVDPW

-305 MFNILARDSVDQAP
+305 MFNILARDSVDQAT
-319 VAGSRLAPRDMEP
+319 AASSRLAPQDMEP

-352 AYPQRNL
+352 PYPQRNL

-380 LDFSTIHYMPY
+380 LDFGTIHYMPY
-391 RPASSLPACG
+391 RPTPSLLACG
-401 HPSPL
+401 HTTPL
-406 VPGLRGQQH
+406 APGLLGQQLPA
-415 PSPTACGQPL
+415 PSACRQVL
-425 TPHRTCPLQ
+425 APHRTCSLQ
-434 PQPPCL
+434 PQPPCP
-440 GLKAALAQRQ
+440 GLKAALAQKQ
-450 HRAPALRRGAGH
+450 HRAPALRRGAAH

-541 ATDNGQERQRPPR
+541 ATDHGQEPLRPPR
-554 ETRPRSV
+554 ERRPRSL
-561 DLVVSGGAA
+561 DLMVPGGAA
-570 PSKAQVL
+570 PAKSQVL

-604 PGQRKSRYSG
+604 PVPRKPRYAG
-614 TKVGFHGA
+614 AKVGFHGA
-622 RMQKRAEKSHHCQQP
+622 RTQKKTEKSHHCQQP
-637 VESSTVLQEA
+637 LESSDVLQEA
-647 PPAGQTACSQQGR
+647 ALAGQPACSREGR
-660 EPPHA
+660 EPPRA
-665 PSASLSRLNFSVDA
+665 PSTSPNRLDFGVDA
-679 TRQSG
+679 NRQSG
-684 AAGTSPVLLPQRHS
+684 AAGTSPALLPPRHS

-710 PLEPDPSLLPE
+710 SLEPDPALLPK
-721 DSALPKACDTH
+721 DSALPKAGDAH
-732 IPHGHPTGHRCSPE
+732 LPHGHPSGSRCSPE

-751 PSAPLPCSLGSRPL
+751 PSAPLPSVSGSRPL
-765 WKCLVPQSSSELKKQ
+765 WKCLVPQSSSELRKQ
-780 EEGMSGREGNH
+780 EEGVSGREG
-791 TVPAG
+791 TRPVPAD
-796 FSGMGTA
+796 FSGTGTPR
-803 KHSLSLRLHCPTQQ
+803 HSLSLHLHCP
-817 CSQGKSGVGLFFQ
+817 SRQGGQGSEEEVQ
-830 RAGEWRWFAAG
+830 DVHEH
-841 WARGCSVCW
+841 SV

>member
-1 MSGGPQLQLAV
+1 
-12 LWPWLLMAT
+12 
-21 LQVGL
+21 
-26 GHTGLALA
+26 
-34 AAVESERSAA
+34 
-44 QKAIIRVIPL
+44 
-54 KVEPIILEGEFANV
+54 
-68 AEVTPAEGKL
+68 
-78 LQSHPLSLCNTSED
+78 
-92 EHTESGFITIVKLE
+92 
-106 QPDRD
+106 
-111 PNPCLSLANKAKLAG
+111 
-126 ERGARAILFDITDD
+126 
-140 ESAADQLRK
+140 QLRK

-236 QLATRNYQAR
+236 QLATRRYQGR

-254 STSSCSSAPVCA
+254 SASSCSSAPVCA

-281 SCSHEFHRECVDPW
+281 SCSHEFHRDCVDPW

-305 MFNILARDSVDQAP
+305 MFNILARDSVDQA
-319 VAGSRLAPRDMEP
+319 VGTGSRLAPRDMEP

-369 NPFFH
+369 NHPFFH

-380 LDFSTIHYMPY
+380 LDFGTIHYMPY
-391 RPASSLPACG
+391 RPATSLPTCG
-401 HPSPL
+401 HPPPL
-406 VPGLRGQQH
+406 APGLLGQQH
-415 PSPTACGQPL
+415 PSPSACRQALP
-425 TPHRTCPLQ
+425 PHRTCSL
-434 PQPPCL
+434 QPPCL
-440 GLKAALAQRQ
+440 GLKAALAQKQ
-450 HRAPALRRGAGH
+450 HRAPALRRGVGH

-541 ATDNGQERQRPPR
+541 TTDNGQEQPRPLR
-554 ETRPRSV
+554 EMRPRSL
-561 DLVVSGGAA
+561 DLMVPGGAA
-570 PSKAQVL
+570 PAKPRVL

-590 RRDTECPPGRAGQG
+590 RRDTDCPPGRA
-604 PGQRKSRYSG
+604 GQRKSRYSG
-614 TKVGFHGA
+614 AKVGFQGA
-622 RMQKRAEKSHHCQQP
+622 RTQKRTEKSHHCQQAL
-637 VESSTVLQEA
+637 ESSAVLQEVA
-647 PPAGQTACSQQGR
+647 PVGQPVCPQKGR

-665 PSASLSRLNFSVDA
+665 TSASLSRLDFSVDA
-679 TRQSG
+679 SRQLG
-684 AAGTSPVLLPQRHS
+684 AAGTSPVPLLPRHS

-710 PLEPDPSLLPE
+710 PLEPDPALLPE
-721 DSALPKACDTH
+721 DSALPKACDAH
-732 IPHGHPTGHRCSPE
+732 VPHGHPAGYRCLPE

-751 PSAPLPCSLGSRPL
+751 PSAPLACTSGSRPL
-765 WKCLVPQSSSELKKQ
+765 WKCLVP
-780 EEGMSGREGNH
+780 
-791 TVPAG
+791 
-796 FSGMGTA
+796 
-803 KHSLSLRLHCPTQQ
+803 
-817 CSQGKSGVGLFFQ
+817 
-830 RAGEWRWFAAG
+830 
-841 WARGCSVCW
+841 

>member
-1 MSGGPQLQLAV
+1 MSAGPPLQLAV

-21 LQVGL
+21 LQAGL
-26 GHTGLALA
+26 GHTGLALV

-214 RTKCQLN
+214 RTKCHFLSPW
-221 RTQDSLQ
+221 QDSLQ

-236 QLATRNYQAR
+236 QLATRRYQAR
-246 CRQASRWD
+246 CRQTSRWD
-254 STSSCSSAPVCA
+254 SASSCSSAPVCA

-276 ELRII
+276 VGCGHGCWLATALTFLATVRLEL
-281 SCSHEFHRECVDPW
+281 
-295 LQQHHTCPLC
+295 
-305 MFNILARDSVDQAP
+305 DSVDQGTA
-319 VAGSRLAPRDMEP
+319 AGSRLAPQDMEP

-359 RSFPPEPAHG
+359 RSFPPEPHP
-369 NPFFH
+369 NP
-374 SPELSQ
+374 S
-380 LDFSTIHYMPY
+380 
-391 RPASSLPACG
+391 
-401 HPSPL
+401 
-406 VPGLRGQQH
+406 
-415 PSPTACGQPL
+415 ACGQMLP
-425 TPHRTCPLQ
+425 PHRTCSLQ
-434 PQPPCL
+434 PQPPCV
-440 GLKAALAQRQ
+440 GLKAALVHKQPRV
-450 HRAPALRRGAGH
+450 PALRRGVSH

-474 YLTEHSGYLA
+474 YLTDHSGYLA

-492 SGPCHGSSSDSMLNC
+492 SGPCHGSSSDSVLNC

-541 ATDNGQERQRPPR
+541 TTDNGQEQ

-561 DLVVSGGAA
+561 DLMVPGGAA
-570 PSKAQVL
+570 PAKAQVL

-590 RRDTECPPGRAGQG
+590 RRDMECPPGRAGQG

-614 TKVGFHGA
+614 AKVGFHGS
-622 RMQKRAEKSHHCQQP
+622 RTQKRTEKNHHCQQP
-637 VESSTVLQEA
+637 LESGAVLQEA
-647 PPAGQTACSQQGR
+647 APAGQPACTQPGWES
-660 EPPHA
+660 PHA
-665 PSASLSRLNFSVDA
+665 PSASPNRLDFSVDA

-684 AAGTSPVLLPQRHS
+684 AAGTSPVPLPPRHS

-710 PLEPDPSLLPE
+710 PLEPNPALLPE
-721 DSALPKACDTH
+721 DSALPKACDAH
-732 IPHGHPTGHRCSPE
+732 IPHGHPAGYRCSPE

-751 PSAPLPCSLGSRPL
+751 PSAPLPCGSGSRPL
-765 WKCLVPQSSSELKKQ
+765 WKCLVLQSDAELKKQ
-780 EEGMSGREGNH
+780 EEGLSGREGNC
-791 TVPAG
+791 TVPAD
-796 FSGMGTA
+796 FSGTGNPR
-803 KHSLSLRLHCPTQQ
+803 HSLNLHLHCPSQQ
-817 CSQGKSGVGLFFQ
+817 GSQGKSGVCLFLQ
-830 RAGEWRWFAAG
+830 QAGE
-841 WARGCSVCW
+841 

>member
-1 MSGGPQLQLAV
+1 MSAGPQLQLAV

-21 LQVGL
+21 LQAGL
-26 GHTGLALA
+26 GHKGLVLA

-44 QKAIIRVIPL
+44 QKAIIRVMPL
-54 KVEPIILEGEFANV
+54 KVEPIILEGEFASV

-236 QLATRNYQAR
+236 QLATRRYQAR

-254 STSSCSSAPVCA
+254 SASSCSSAPVCA

-281 SCSHEFHRECVDPW
+281 SCSHEFHRDCVDPW

-305 MFNILARDSVDQAP
+305 MFNILARDSVDQATA
-319 VAGSRLAPRDMEP
+319 AGSRLAPRDMEP

-359 RSFPPEPAHG
+359 RSFPLEPAHG
-369 NPFFH
+369 NPFLH
-374 SPELSQ
+374 SRELSQ
-380 LDFSTIHYMPY
+380 LDFATIHYMPY
-391 RPASSLPACG
+391 RPATSLLACSR
-401 HPSPL
+401 PSP
-406 VPGLRGQQH
+406 GLLGQQH
-415 PSPTACGQPL
+415 PNPSACGQTLP
-425 TPHRTCPLQ
+425 PHRTCSLQ

-440 GLKAALAQRQ
+440 GLKAALVQKQ
-450 HRAPALRRGAGH
+450 HRAPALRRGVGH

-541 ATDNGQERQRPPR
+541 ATDNGQEQPRPPR
-554 ETRPRSV
+554 ETRPRSL
-561 DLVVSGGAA
+561 DLMVPGGAA
-570 PSKAQVL
+570 PAKPQVL

-590 RRDTECPPGRAGQG
+590 RKDAECPPGRAGQG

-614 TKVGFHGA
+614 AK
-622 RMQKRAEKSHHCQQP
+622 P
-637 VESSTVLQEA
+637 LESSTVLQEA
-647 PPAGQTACSQQGR
+647 APAGQPACPQQGR

-665 PSASLSRLNFSVDA
+665 PSASPNRLDFSVDA
-679 TRQSG
+679 NRQSG
-684 AAGTSPVLLPQRHS
+684 AAGTSPVPLPPRHS

-710 PLEPDPSLLPE
+710 PLEPDPALLPE
-721 DSALPKACDTH
+721 DSALPKACDAH
-732 IPHGHPTGHRCSPE
+732 IPQGHSAGYRCSPE

-751 PSAPLPCSLGSRPL
+751 PSAPLPCGSGSRPL
-765 WKCLVPQSSSELKKQ
+765 WKCLVP
-780 EEGMSGREGNH
+780 
-791 TVPAG
+791 
-796 FSGMGTA
+796 
-803 KHSLSLRLHCPTQQ
+803 
-817 CSQGKSGVGLFFQ
+817 
-830 RAGEWRWFAAG
+830 
-841 WARGCSVCW
+841 

>member
-1 MSGGPQLQLAV
+1 MSAGPQVQLAV

-21 LQVGL
+21 LQAGL

-34 AAVESERSAA
+34 AAVESERAAA

-161 GHDAELLMG
+161 GRDAELLMG

-221 RTQDSLQ
+221 RTQDSVQ
-228 QQTMQAIG
+228 QQTLQAIG
-236 QLATRNYQAR
+236 QLATRRYQPRAR
-246 CRQASRWD
+246 PALRWD
-254 STSSCSSAPVCA
+254 SASSCSSAPVCA

-305 MFNILARDSVDQAP
+305 MFNILARDSGDQAT
-319 VAGSRLAPRDMEP
+319 AASSRLVPQDMEP

-352 AYPQRNL
+352 AYPPRNL
-359 RSFPPEPAHG
+359 RSFLPEPAHS

-380 LDFSTIHYMPY
+380 LDFGTIHYMPY
-391 RPASSLPACG
+391 RPATSLLSCG
-401 HPSPL
+401 HAAPL
-406 VPGLRGQQH
+406 APGLLGQQH
-415 PSPTACGQPL
+415 PNPSACGQAL
-425 TPHRTCPLQ
+425 APHRTCPLQ

-440 GLKAALAQRQ
+440 LPKAALAQKQ
-450 HRAPALRRGAGH
+450 HRAPALRRGLGH

-484 DGPGSDSS
+484 DGPGSDTS

-541 ATDNGQERQRPPR
+541 ATDHGQEQLRPPR
-554 ETRPRSV
+554 ERRPRSL
-561 DLVVSGGAA
+561 DLMVPGGAA
-570 PSKAQVL
+570 PAKPQVL

-590 RRDTECPPGRAGQG
+590 RRDAECPPARAGQG
-604 PGQRKSRYSG
+604 RGLRKSRYSG
-614 TKVGFHGA
+614 AKVGFHSA
-622 RMQKRAEKSHHCQQP
+622 RTQKRTERSHHSQQP
-637 VESSTVLQEA
+637 LESSAVLKETA
-647 PPAGQTACSQQGR
+647 PTGQTACPQ
-660 EPPHA
+660 EVWKPPHS
-665 PSASLSRLNFSVDA
+665 PSASPNRLDFIVDA
-679 TRQSG
+679 NRHLG
-684 AAGTSPVLLPQRHS
+684 AAGTSPVSLPPRHS

-710 PLEPDPSLLPE
+710 PLEPDPTLVLK
-721 DSALPKACDTH
+721 DSTEPRACDAH
-732 IPHGHPTGHRCSPE
+732 LPPGHPTGYCCSPE

-751 PSAPLPCSLGSRPL
+751 PSAPLPSSSRPL
-765 WKCLVPQSSSELKKQ
+765 WKCLVP
-780 EEGMSGREGNH
+780 
-791 TVPAG
+791 
-796 FSGMGTA
+796 
-803 KHSLSLRLHCPTQQ
+803 
-817 CSQGKSGVGLFFQ
+817 
-830 RAGEWRWFAAG
+830 
-841 WARGCSVCW
+841 

>member
-1 MSGGPQLQLAV
+1 MSAGPQLQLAV

-21 LQVGL
+21 LQAGL
-26 GHTGLALA
+26 GHTGLVLA

-236 QLATRNYQAR
+236 QLATRKYQAR

-254 STSSCSSAPVCA
+254 SASSCSSAPVCA

-305 MFNILARDSVDQAP
+305 MFNILARDSADQAT
-319 VAGSRLAPRDMEP
+319 ATGSRLVPRDMEP

-369 NPFFH
+369 NQFFH

-380 LDFSTIHYMPY
+380 LDFGTIHYMPY
-391 RPASSLPACG
+391 RPATSLLTCG

-406 VPGLRGQQH
+406 APGLLGQQH
-415 PSPTACGQPL
+415 PNPSACGQTLP
-425 TPHRTCPLQ
+425 PHRTCSLQ

-440 GLKAALAQRQ
+440 GLKAALAQKQ
-450 HRAPALRRGAGH
+450 HRAPAPRRGVSH

-541 ATDNGQERQRPPR
+541 ATDNGQEQPRPPR
-554 ETRPRSV
+554 ETRPRSL
-561 DLVVSGGAA
+561 DLMVPGGAA
-570 PSKAQVL
+570 PAKPQVL

-614 TKVGFHGA
+614 AKVGFHSA
-622 RMQKRAEKSHHCQQP
+622 RTQKRTEKSHHCQQP
-637 VESSTVLQEA
+637 LESSTVLQEA
-647 PPAGQTACSQQGR
+647 APAGQPACPQQGR

-665 PSASLSRLNFSVDA
+665 PSASPNRLDFSVDA
-679 TRQSG
+679 NRQSG
-684 AAGTSPVLLPQRHS
+684 AGGRSPVPLPPRHS

-710 PLEPDPSLLPE
+710 PLEPDPALLPE
-721 DSALPKACDTH
+721 DSALPKACDSH
-732 IPHGHPTGHRCSPE
+732 VPHGHPADYRCSPE

-751 PSAPLPCSLGSRPL
+751 PSTPLPCSSGSRPL
-765 WKCLVPQSSSELKKQ
+765 WKCLVPQSGSELKKQ
-780 EEGMSGREGNH
+780 EDGLSGWEGNP
-791 TVPAG
+791 TVPAD
-796 FSGMGTA
+796 FSGTGTPR
-803 KHSLSLRLHCPTQQ
+803 HSLSLHLHCPSQQ
-817 CSQGKSGVGLFFQ
+817 GSKGSEEEVQDVH
-830 RAGEWRWFAAG
+830 EH
-841 WARGCSVCW
+841 SV

>member
-1 MSGGPQLQLAV
+1 MSAGPQLQLAV

-21 LQVGL
+21 LQAGL
-26 GHTGLALA
+26 GRTGLVLA

-192 YDVWILLTVV
+192 YDVWILLTMV

-214 RTKCQLN
+214 RTKCHLN

-228 QQTMQAIG
+228 QQTLQAIG
-236 QLATRNYQAR
+236 QLATRKYQAR
-246 CRQASRWD
+246 WRPSRWD
-254 STSSCSSAPVCA
+254 SASSCSSAPVCA

-305 MFNILARDSVDQAP
+305 MFNILARDSMDQAAA
-319 VAGSRLAPRDMEP
+319 AGSRLAPQDMEP

-352 AYPQRNL
+352 PYPQRSL
-359 RSFPPEPAHG
+359 RSFPSEPAHG
-369 NPFFH
+369 NPFFR

-380 LDFSTIHYMPY
+380 LDFGTIHYVPY
-391 RPASSLPACG
+391 RPAAASLLACG
-401 HPSPL
+401 HSSPL
-406 VPGLRGQQH
+406 APGLLGQQH
-415 PSPTACGQPL
+415 PNPSACGQP
-425 TPHRTCPLQ
+425 HRTCSL
-434 PQPPCL
+434 QPPCP
-440 GLKAALAQRQ
+440 GLRAALAPKQ
-450 HRAPALRRGAGH
+450 HRAAAPRRGVTH

-474 YLTEHSGYLA
+474 YLTEHSGYMA

-541 ATDNGQERQRPPR
+541 SAERDRPPPPPR
-554 ETRPRSV
+554 DTRPRSL
-561 DLVVSGGAA
+561 DLLVPGAA
-570 PSKAQVL
+570 AQPKPQVL

-604 PGQRKSRYSG
+604 PGQRRSRYSG
-614 TKVGFHGA
+614 AKGGFHGA
-622 RMQKRAEKSHHCQQP
+622 RTQRRTEKSHQCQRP
-637 VESSTVLQEA
+637 LESSTVLQEVA
-647 PPAGQTACSQQGR
+647 LAGHPTCPQQGQESPRAPFASPNGLDFGGDGNR
-660 EPPHA
+660 EPG
-665 PSASLSRLNFSVDA
+665 A
-679 TRQSG
+679 T
-684 AAGTSPVLLPQRHS
+684 GTSPVQLASRHS

-710 PLEPDPSLLPE
+710 PLEPDPPVLPG
-721 DSALPKACDTH
+721 ACDTH
-732 IPHGHPTGHRCSPE
+732 SHGCSPE
-746 VQPLI
+746 AQPLI
-751 PSAPLPCSLGSRPL
+751 PSAPQPCSSGSRPL
-765 WKCLVPQSSSELKKQ
+765 WRCLVP
-780 EEGMSGREGNH
+780 
-791 TVPAG
+791 
-796 FSGMGTA
+796 
-803 KHSLSLRLHCPTQQ
+803 
-817 CSQGKSGVGLFFQ
+817 
-830 RAGEWRWFAAG
+830 
-841 WARGCSVCW
+841 

>member
-1 MSGGPQLQLAV
+1 MSAGPQVQLAV

-21 LQVGL
+21 LQAGL
-26 GHTGLALA
+26 DQTGLALA
-34 AAVESERSAA
+34 AAVESERAAA

-92 EHTESGFITIVKLE
+92 EHMESGFITIVKLE

-126 ERGARAILFDITDD
+126 ERGARAVLFDITDD

-221 RTQDSLQ
+221 RAQDSVQ
-228 QQTMQAIG
+228 QQTLQAIR
-236 QLATRNYQAR
+236 QLATRRYQPRAR
-246 CRQASRWD
+246 PAPRWD
-254 STSSCSSAPVCA
+254 SASSCSSAPVCA

-305 MFNILARDSVDQAP
+305 MFNILARDSGDQAT
-319 VAGSRLAPRDMEP
+319 AASSRLVPQDMEP

-359 RSFPPEPAHG
+359 RSFPPEPAHS
-369 NPFFH
+369 NTFFH

-380 LDFSTIHYMPY
+380 LDFGTIHYMPY
-391 RPASSLPACG
+391 RPATSLLACG
-401 HPSPL
+401 HVAPL
-406 VPGLRGQQH
+406 APGLLGQQH
-415 PSPTACGQPL
+415 PNPSACRQAL
-425 TPHRTCPLQ
+425 APHRTCPLQ

-440 GLKAALAQRQ
+440 APTAALAQKQ
-450 HRAPALRRGAGH
+450 HRVPALRRGLGH

-541 ATDNGQERQRPPR
+541 TTDHGQEQLRPPR
-554 ETRPRSV
+554 ERRPRSL
-561 DLVVSGGAA
+561 DLMVPGGTA
-570 PSKAQVL
+570 PAKPQVL

-590 RRDTECPPGRAGQG
+590 RQDAEGPPGRARQG
-604 PGQRKSRYSG
+604 LGPRKSRYSG
-614 TKVGFHGA
+614 AKVAFHSA
-622 RMQKRAEKSHHCQQP
+622 RTQKRTEKSHHSQP
-637 VESSTVLQEA
+637 PLESSTMLQEA
-647 PPAGQTACSQQGR
+647 APAGQPACPQEGR
-660 EPPHA
+660 EPPHT
-665 PSASLSRLNFSVDA
+665 PSTSPNRSDFSVDA
-679 TRQSG
+679 NRQSG
-684 AAGTSPVLLPQRHS
+684 AAGTPPVPLPPRHS

-710 PLEPDPSLLPE
+710 PLEPDPALLPK
-721 DSALPKACDTH
+721 DSAEPRACDTH
-732 IPHGHPTGHRCSPE
+732 LPPSHPAGYRCSPE

-751 PSAPLPCSLGSRPL
+751 PSAPLPSGSRPL
-765 WKCLVPQSSSELKKQ
+765 WKCLVP
-780 EEGMSGREGNH
+780 
-791 TVPAG
+791 
-796 FSGMGTA
+796 
-803 KHSLSLRLHCPTQQ
+803 
-817 CSQGKSGVGLFFQ
+817 
-830 RAGEWRWFAAG
+830 
-841 WARGCSVCW
+841 

>member
-1 MSGGPQLQLAV
+1 MSAGPQVQLAV

-21 LQVGL
+21 LQAGL

-34 AAVESERSAA
+34 AAVESERAAA
-44 QKAIIRVIPL
+44 QKAVIRVIPL

-221 RTQDSLQ
+221 RTQDSVQ
-228 QQTMQAIG
+228 QQTLQAIG
-236 QLATRNYQAR
+236 QLATRRYQPRAR
-246 CRQASRWD
+246 PAPRWD
-254 STSSCSSAPVCA
+254 SASSCSSAPVCA

-305 MFNILARDSVDQAP
+305 MFNILARGSGDQAM
-319 VAGSRLAPRDMEP
+319 AASSRLVPQDMEP

-338 FRQHPGHALYHLPH
+338 FRQHPGHALYHLPQ

-359 RSFPPEPAHG
+359 RSFPPESAHG
-369 NPFFH
+369 NSFFH

-380 LDFSTIHYMPY
+380 LDFGTIHYMPY
-391 RPASSLPACG
+391 RPATSLLACG
-401 HPSPL
+401 HVAPL
-406 VPGLRGQQH
+406 APGLLGQQH
-415 PSPTACGQPL
+415 PNPSACGQVL
-425 TPHRTCPLQ
+425 APHRTCPLQ
-434 PQPPCL
+434 PQPPCVAP
-440 GLKAALAQRQ
+440 KAAVAQKQ
-450 HRAPALRRGAGH
+450 HRVPTLRRGLGH

-541 ATDNGQERQRPPR
+541 TTDHGQEQLQLPR
-554 ETRPRSV
+554 DRRPRSL
-561 DLVVSGGAA
+561 DLMVPQGAA
-570 PSKAQVL
+570 LAKPQVL
-577 SHVHYHHHQHHHY
+577 SHVHYHHHQHLHY
-590 RRDTECPPGRAGQG
+590 RQDSECPPGRAGQG
-604 PGQRKSRYSG
+604 PGPRKSRYSG
-614 TKVGFHGA
+614 AKVALHSA
-622 RMQKRAEKSHHCQQP
+622 RTQKRTEKSHHSQQP
-637 VESSTVLQEA
+637 LESSAMLHEA
-647 PPAGQTACSQQGR
+647 APAGQPACPQEGQ
-660 EPPHA
+660 EPRHT
-665 PSASLSRLNFSVDA
+665 PSFSPNRLDYSVDA
-679 TRQSG
+679 NRQLG
-684 AAGTSPVLLPQRHS
+684 AVPLSPRHS

-710 PLEPDPSLLPE
+710 PLELDPALLPK
-721 DSALPKACDTH
+721 DSAEPGACGAPLP
-732 IPHGHPTGHRCSPE
+732 PGHPAGSRCSPE
-746 VQPLI
+746 AQPLI
-751 PSAPLPCSLGSRPL
+751 PSAALPSSSQPL
-765 WKCLVPQSSSELKKQ
+765 WKCLVPQPSSELRKQ
-780 EEGMSGREGNH
+780 EERLSGRERNRS
-791 TVPAG
+791 VPADV
-796 FSGMGTA
+796 SGMCTPR
-803 KHSLSLRLHCPTQQ
+803 HSLSVRLHCPSQQ
-817 CSQGKSGVGLFFQ
+817 GGQESEEEVQDVH
-830 RAGEWRWFAAG
+830 EH
-841 WARGCSVCW
+841 SV

>member
-1 MSGGPQLQLAV
+1 MSAGPQLQLAV

-21 LQVGL
+21 LQAGL
-26 GHTGLALA
+26 DPAGLALA

-228 QQTMQAIG
+228 QQTMQAIR
-236 QLATRNYQAR
+236 QLATRKYQAR

-254 STSSCSSAPVCA
+254 SASSCSSAPVCA

-305 MFNILARDSVDQAP
+305 MFNILARDSDQATA
-319 VAGSRLAPRDMEP
+319 AGSRLTPRDMEP

-352 AYPQRNL
+352 PYPQRNL
-359 RSFPPEPAHG
+359 RSVPPEPAHG
-369 NPFFH
+369 NPFFR

-380 LDFSTIHYMPY
+380 LDFGTIHYMPY
-391 RPASSLPACG
+391 RPATSLLACG

-406 VPGLRGQQH
+406 APGLLGQQH
-415 PSPTACGQPL
+415 PNPSACGQALP
-425 TPHRTCPLQ
+425 PHRTCSLQ

-440 GLKAALAQRQ
+440 GLNAALAQKQ
-450 HRAPALRRGAGH
+450 HRAPALRRGVGH

-474 YLTEHSGYLA
+474 YLTDHSGYLA

-541 ATDNGQERQRPPR
+541 PTDNGQEQPQPTR
-554 ETRPRSV
+554 ETRPKSL
-561 DLVVSGGAA
+561 DLMVPGGAA
-570 PSKAQVL
+570 PAKPQVL

-590 RRDTECPPGRAGQG
+590 RKDVECPPGRAGQG
-604 PGQRKSRYSG
+604 SGQRKSRYSG
-614 TKVGFHGA
+614 AKVGFHGA
-622 RMQKRAEKSHHCQQP
+622 RTQKRTEKSHHCQQP
-637 VESSTVLQEA
+637 LESSAVLQEA
-647 PPAGQTACSQQGR
+647 ALAGQPACPQQGR

-665 PSASLSRLNFSVDA
+665 PSASPNGLDFSVDA
-679 TRQSG
+679 NRPSG
-684 AAGTSPVLLPQRHS
+684 AAGTSPVPLPPRHS

-710 PLEPDPSLLPE
+710 PLEPDPALLPE
-721 DSALPKACDTH
+721 DSALPKACDAH
-732 IPHGHPTGHRCSPE
+732 VPHSHPAGHRCSPE

-751 PSAPLPCSLGSRPL
+751 PSVPLPCGSGSRPL
-765 WKCLVPQSSSELKKQ
+765 WKCLVSQSGSELKKQ
-780 EEGMSGREGNH
+780 EEGLSGQEGNR
-791 TVPAG
+791 TVPAD
-796 FSGMGTA
+796 FSGTGTPR
-803 KHSLSLRLHCPTQQ
+803 HSVNLHLHCPSQQ
-817 CSQGKSGVGLFFQ
+817 GSHESEEEVQDVH
-830 RAGEWRWFAAG
+830 EH
-841 WARGCSVCW
+841 SV

>member
-1 MSGGPQLQLAV
+1 MSAGPQVQLAV

-21 LQVGL
+21 LQAGL

-34 AAVESERSAA
+34 AAVESERAAA

-221 RTQDSLQ
+221 RTQDSVQ
-228 QQTMQAIG
+228 QQTLQAIG
-236 QLATRNYQAR
+236 QLATRRYQPRAR
-246 CRQASRWD
+246 PAPRWD
-254 STSSCSSAPVCA
+254 SASSCSSAPVCA

-305 MFNILARDSVDQAP
+305 MFNILARDSGDQAT
-319 VAGSRLAPRDMEP
+319 AASSRLVPQDMEP

-380 LDFSTIHYMPY
+380 LDFGTIHYMPY
-391 RPASSLPACG
+391 RPATSLLACG
-401 HPSPL
+401 HVAPLAPGLLGQQPPSP
-406 VPGLRGQQH
+406 
-415 PSPTACGQPL
+415 SACGQAL
-425 TPHRTCPLQ
+425 APHRTCPLQ

-440 GLKAALAQRQ
+440 APKAALAQKQ
-450 HRAPALRRGAGH
+450 HRAPALRRGLGH

-541 ATDNGQERQRPPR
+541 ATDHGQEQLRPPR
-554 ETRPRSV
+554 EGRPRSL
-561 DLVVSGGAA
+561 DLMAPAGAA
-570 PSKAQVL
+570 PAKPQVL

-590 RRDTECPPGRAGQG
+590 RRDPECPPGQAGQG
-604 PGQRKSRYSG
+604 PGPRKSRYSG
-614 TKVGFHGA
+614 AKVAFHGS
-622 RMQKRAEKSHHCQQP
+622 RTQKRTEKSHHSQQP
-637 VESSTVLQEA
+637 LESSAVLQEA
-647 PPAGQTACSQQGR
+647 APAGQPACPQEGWK
-660 EPPHA
+660 PPHS
-665 PSASLSRLNFSVDA
+665 PSTSPSRLDFSVDA
-679 TRQSG
+679 NRQSG
-684 AAGTSPVLLPQRHS
+684 AAGTAPVPLPPRHS

-710 PLEPDPSLLPE
+710 PLEPDPALLPK
-721 DSALPKACDTH
+721 DSAEPRACDTH
-732 IPHGHPTGHRCSPE
+732 LPPGHPAGYRCSPE

-751 PSAPLPCSLGSRPL
+751 QSAPLPSGSRPL
-765 WKCLVPQSSSELKKQ
+765 WKCLVP
-780 EEGMSGREGNH
+780 
-791 TVPAG
+791 
-796 FSGMGTA
+796 
-803 KHSLSLRLHCPTQQ
+803 
-817 CSQGKSGVGLFFQ
+817 
-830 RAGEWRWFAAG
+830 
-841 WARGCSVCW
+841 

>member
-1 MSGGPQLQLAV
+1 MSAGPQLQLAL

-21 LQVGL
+21 LQAGFGRSGL
-26 GHTGLALA
+26 VLA

-214 RTKCQLN
+214 RTKCHLLSPW
-221 RTQDSLQ
+221 QDSLQ

-236 QLATRNYQAR
+236 QLATRRYQSR
-246 CRQASRWD
+246 CRQAPRWD

-281 SCSHEFHRECVDPW
+281 SCSHEFHRDCVDPW

-305 MFNILARDSVDQAP
+305 MFNILGKAQT
-319 VAGSRLAPRDMEP
+319 RLAPRDMEP

-359 RSFPPEPAHG
+359 RSFPPDPAHG

-380 LDFSTIHYMPY
+380 LDFGTIHYMPY
-391 RPASSLPACG
+391 RPTSLLACG

-406 VPGLRGQQH
+406 APGLLGQQH
-415 PSPTACGQPL
+415 PNPSACGQTL
-425 TPHRTCPLQ
+425 SPHKTCSLQ
-434 PQPPCL
+434 PQPPCP
-440 GLKAALAQRQ
+440 GLKA
-450 HRAPALRRGAGH
+450 
-462 GHQHNSS
+462 HNSS

-474 YLTEHSGYLA
+474 YLTDHSGYLA

-541 ATDNGQERQRPPR
+541 ATDHGQEQPRPLR
-554 ETRPRSV
+554 ETRPRSL
-561 DLVVSGGAA
+561 DLMVPGGAA
-570 PSKAQVL
+570 PAKPQVL

-590 RRDTECPPGRAGQG
+590 RRDTECPPG
-604 PGQRKSRYSG
+604 
-614 TKVGFHGA
+614 
-622 RMQKRAEKSHHCQQP
+622 HHCQQP
-637 VESSTVLQEA
+637 LESSTVLQEA
-647 PPAGQTACSQQGR
+647 SPAGQPACPQQGR
-660 EPPHA
+660 EPPLA
-665 PSASLSRLNFSVDA
+665 PSTSPNRLDFSVDA
-679 TRQSG
+679 NRQSG
-684 AAGTSPVLLPQRHS
+684 SAGTSPVPLPPRHS

-710 PLEPDPSLLPE
+710 PLEPDPALLPE
-721 DSALPKACDTH
+721 DSALPKACDAH
-732 IPHGHPTGHRCSPE
+732 VPHSHPAGYHCSPE

-751 PSAPLPCSLGSRPL
+751 PSAPLPYGSGSRPL
-765 WKCLVPQSSSELKKQ
+765 WKCLVPQSGSELDGAQ
-780 EEGMSGREGNH
+780 CWLPVALRA
-791 TVPAG
+791 PRLP
-796 FSGMGTA
+796 GTD
-803 KHSLSLRLHCPTQQ
+803 
-817 CSQGKSGVGLFFQ
+817 FFFFFP
-830 RAGEWRWFAAG
+830 RHRSA
-841 WARGCSVCW
+841 

>member
-1 MSGGPQLQLAV
+1 MSAGPQLQLAV

-34 AAVESERSAA
+34 AAVESERSAT

-54 KVEPIILEGEFANV
+54 KVEPITLEGEFANV

-161 GHDAELLMG
+161 GRDAELLMG

-236 QLATRNYQAR
+236 QLATRKYQAR

-254 STSSCSSAPVCA
+254 SASSCSSAPVCA

-305 MFNILARDSVDQAP
+305 MFNILARDSVDQATVP
-319 VAGSRLAPRDMEP
+319 GSRLTPRDMEP

-359 RSFPPEPAHG
+359 RSFPAEPAHS
-369 NPFFH
+369 NTFFH

-391 RPASSLPACG
+391 RPASSLPACS
-401 HPSPL
+401 HPSPMAL
-406 VPGLRGQQH
+406 GLLGQQH
-415 PSPTACGQPL
+415 HNPSACGQTLPSQ
-425 TPHRTCPLQ
+425 RTCSLQ
-434 PQPPCL
+434 HQPSCL
-440 GLKAALAQRQ
+440 GIKAALPQKQ
-450 HRAPALRRGAGH
+450 HRALPLRRGASH

-507 TDVSLQGIHG
+507 TDISLQGIHG

-541 ATDNGQERQRPPR
+541 AMDNGQEQQQLTR
-554 ETRPRSV
+554 ETRPKSL
-561 DLVVSGGAA
+561 DLMVPGSAA
-570 PSKAQVL
+570 PAKSQIF
-577 SHVHYHHHQHHHY
+577 SHVHYHHHQYHHY
-590 RRDTECPPGRAGQG
+590 KRDAECPSGRVGQG
-604 PGQRKSRYSG
+604 PSQRKSRYSG
-614 TKVGFHGA
+614 AKVGFHSA
-622 RMQKRAEKSHHCQQP
+622 RTQKRTEKTHHCQQP
-637 VESSTVLQEA
+637 LENSSVSPEA
-647 PPAGQTACSQQGR
+647 SAAGQPTCLQQGR
-660 EPPHA
+660 ELSNA
-665 PSASLSRLNFSVDA
+665 PSASPNRLDFGIDA
-679 TRQSG
+679 NRQSR
-684 AAGTSPVLLPQRHS
+684 AADTSQVPLPQRHS
-698 LQSRHHRRKRKC
+698 LHGRHHRRKRKC
-710 PLEPDPSLLPE
+710 PLEPDPVHLPE
-721 DSALPKACDTH
+721 DSDLHKAFDAH
-732 IPHGHPTGHRCSPE
+732 VPYGHLTGDSCSPE

-751 PSAPLPCSLGSRPL
+751 PSAPLPCSPGSRPL

-780 EEGMSGREGNH
+780 EDRLSGQEGNL
-791 TVPAG
+791 TVPVD
-796 FSGMGTA
+796 FSGTGTPG
-803 KHSLSLRLHCPTQQ
+803 HSLSFRLHCQSQ
-817 CSQGKSGVGLFFQ
+817 RYSQGSEEEVQ
-830 RAGEWRWFAAG
+830 DVHEH
-841 WARGCSVCW
+841 SV